1 MQTRAIKACFKIA
14 ECSLSYVIFN
24 RHLQPT
30 IPRLQ
35 VSQNIKRMKTIIAE
49 KPSVAKEIAHIVGA
63 TKREEGYMHGNGYYV
78 TWAFGH
84 LVQPAMPETYG
95 MKGFHAEN
103 LPVIPNPFILVPRQV
118 KSENG
123 YKPDAGVLAQIKII
137 GKLFD
142 SSDRIIVAT
151 DAGREGELIFRY
163 LYEYLGCK
171 KPFDRLWISSL
182 TDAAIREGLGNLKD
196 GKEYDTLYHAAKAR
210 SEADWLV
217 GINGTQALT
226 IAAGRGTYSVGR
238 VQTPTLG
245 MVCERYWENKRFE
258 SKPFWQVHFGVVDAD
273 NGNILKFTS
282 ANRWTDK
289 ATATDIYNKV
299 KDAGSALITKVST
312 KRKVEKAPLLY
323 NLTTLQKDANSQH
336 GFTAEHTLSI
346 AQKLYEAKFITYPR
360 TSSRY
365 ISDDVFATVP
375 NLFKNLE
382 NHSEYGEIVG
392 LLPNS
397 ENYSK
402 NSVNADKVTD
412 HHALLITDTPAI
424 GLYKDEKIVYD
435 MVLRR
440 MVEAF
445 SADCIKDISSV
456 TAKVENDVEFCI
468 SGSIIRQVGWRE
480 SSLKERNSKQV
491 RDADTADN
499 EVKEQVIP
507 NWQEE
512 QRINVTGCNITEGKT
527 KPKPLHTES
536 TLLAAMETAGKDI
549 EDETMRQA
557 MKDCGIGTPATRA
570 AIIETLL
577 RREYM
582 VRQQKKLVPTEKGL
596 ALHSVVKNMAIANV
610 EMTGRWEAELAKIER
625 GEASAD
631 EFTHGIEAY
640 TREITAELLGCD
652 KLFSHK
658 ESGCL
663 CPKCKQGTMQFFGK
677 VVRCSNKECGMP
689 VFKQVAGKLL
699 SDADI
704 TDLLTKGK
712 TKTLNGFT
720 SKQGKPFSA
729 ALVFDEDFNTK
740 FVFAERKTAEKR
752 GNVKRY
758 KK

>member
-1 MQTRAIKACFKIA
+1 MSQKQQT
-14 ECSLSYVIFN
+14 
-24 RHLQPT
+24 
-30 IPRLQ
+30 
-35 VSQNIKRMKTIIAE
+35 MKTIIAE

-63 TKREEGYMHGNGYYV
+63 DKREEGYMQGNGYYV

-103 LPVIPNPFILVPRQV
+103 LPVIPDPFVLVPRQV
-118 KSENG
+118 KTENG

-142 SSDRIIVAT
+142 SSERIIVAT

-163 LYEYLGCK
+163 LYAYLGCR

-182 TDAAIREGLGNLKD
+182 TDTAIREGLLNLRD
-196 GKEYDTLYHAAKAR
+196 GKEYDNLYHAAKAR

-238 VQTPTLG
+238 VQTPTFG
-245 MVCERYWENKRFE
+245 MVCERYWEHKRFE

-273 NGNILKFTS
+273 SDNILKFTS
-282 ANRWTDK
+282 ANRWTDE

-299 KDAGSALITKVST
+299 KDTGSAIITKVVT

-323 NLTTLQKDANSQH
+323 DLTTLQKEANSQH

-365 ISDDVFATVP
+365 ISDDVFATLP
-375 NLFKNLE
+375 KLFKNLE
-382 NHSEYGEIVG
+382 NHSEYGEKVKF
-392 LLPNS
+392 LPGS
-397 ENYSK
+397 EDYSK
-402 NSVNADKVTD
+402 NSVNAAKVTD
-412 HHALLITDTPAI
+412 HHALLITENAAI
-424 GLYKDEKIVYD
+424 GLFKDEKIVYD
-435 MVLRR
+435 MILCR
-440 MVEAF
+440 MIEAF
-445 SADCIKDISSV
+445 SADCIKDITSV
-456 TAKVENDVEFCI
+456 TAQVDHEVEFGI
-468 SGSIIRQVGWRE
+468 SGSIIRQTGWRAL
-480 SSLKERNSKQV
+480 SLKEKNNRLDK
-491 RDADTADN
+491 DADATDN
-499 EVKEQVIP
+499 EVKDQVIP
-507 NWQEE
+507 NWQEG
-512 QRINVTGCNITEGKT
+512 QHITLSGCTITEGKT

-536 TLLAAMETAGKDI
+536 TLLAAMETAGKEI
-549 EDETMRQA
+549 EDDTMRQA
-557 MKDCGIGTPATRA
+557 MKDSGIGTPATRA

-577 RREYM
+577 KREYM

-610 EMTGRWEAELAKIER
+610 EMTGKWEAELAKIER

-631 EFTHGIEAY
+631 GFTHSIEGY
-640 TREITAELLGCD
+640 TREITAELLGCER
-652 KLFSHK
+652 LFSHK
-658 ESGCL
+658 DSGCQ

-699 SDADI
+699 TDADI

-712 TKTLNGFT
+712 TRTLNGFT
-720 SKQGKPFSA
+720 SKQGKSFSA
-729 ALVFDEDFNTK
+729 AIAFDENFNTK

>member
-1 MQTRAIKACFKIA
+1 
-14 ECSLSYVIFN
+14 
-24 RHLQPT
+24 
-30 IPRLQ
+30 
-35 VSQNIKRMKTIIAE
+35 MKTIIAE

-63 TKREEGYMHGNGYYV
+63 DKREEGYMQGNGYYV

-103 LPVIPNPFILVPRQV
+103 LPVIPDPFVLVPRQV
-118 KSENG
+118 KTENG

-142 SSDRIIVAT
+142 SSERIIVAT

-163 LYEYLGCK
+163 LYVYLGCQ

-182 TDAAIREGLGNLKD
+182 TDTAIREGLLNLRD
-196 GKEYDTLYHAAKAR
+196 GKEYDNLYHAAKAR

-245 MVCERYWENKRFE
+245 MVCERYWEHKRFE
-258 SKPFWQVHFGVVDAD
+258 SKPFWQVHFGVVDTD
-273 NGNILKFTS
+273 SGNILKFTS

-299 KDAGSALITKVST
+299 KDTGSAIITKVVT
-312 KRKVEKAPLLY
+312 KRKIEKAPLLY
-323 NLTTLQKDANSQH
+323 DLTTLQKEANSQH

-365 ISDDVFATVP
+365 ISDDVFATLP
-375 NLFKNLE
+375 KLFKNLE
-382 NHSEYGEIVG
+382 NHSEYGEKVK
-392 LLPNS
+392 LLPGS
-397 ENYSK
+397 EDYSK
-402 NSVNADKVTD
+402 NSVNAAKVTD
-412 HHALLITDTPAI
+412 HHALLITENAAI
-424 GLYKDEKIVYD
+424 GLFKDEKIVYD
-435 MVLRR
+435 MILCR
-440 MVEAF
+440 MIEAF
-445 SADCIKDISSV
+445 SADCIKDITSV
-456 TAKVENDVEFCI
+456 SAQVDHDVEFGI
-468 SGSIIRQVGWRE
+468 SGSIIRQTGWRAL
-480 SSLKERNSKQV
+480 SLKEKNNRQDK
-491 RDADTADN
+491 DADATGN
-499 EVKEQVIP
+499 EVKDQVIP
-507 NWQEE
+507 NWQEG
-512 QRINVTGCNITEGKT
+512 QHITFSGCTITEGKT
-527 KPKPLHTES
+527 NPKPLHTES
-536 TLLAAMETAGKDI
+536 TLLAAMETAGKEI
-549 EDETMRQA
+549 EDDTMRQA
-557 MKDCGIGTPATRA
+557 MKDSGIGTPATRA

-577 RREYM
+577 KREYM

-610 EMTGRWEAELAKIER
+610 EMTGKWEAELAKIER

-631 EFTHGIEAY
+631 GFTHSIEGY

-652 KLFSHK
+652 RLFSHK
-658 ESGCL
+658 DSGCQ
-663 CPKCKQGTMQFFGK
+663 CPKCKQGAMQFFGK

-699 SDADI
+699 TDADI

-712 TKTLNGFT
+712 TRTLNGFT

-729 ALVFDEDFNTK
+729 AIAFDEIFNTK

>member
-1 MQTRAIKACFKIA
+1 MSQKQQT
-14 ECSLSYVIFN
+14 
-24 RHLQPT
+24 
-30 IPRLQ
+30 
-35 VSQNIKRMKTIIAE
+35 MKTIIAE

-63 TKREEGYMHGNGYYV
+63 DKREEGYMQGNGYYV

-103 LPVIPNPFILVPRQV
+103 LPVIPDPFVLVPRQV
-118 KSENG
+118 KTENG

-142 SSDRIIVAT
+142 SSERIIVAT

-163 LYEYLGCK
+163 LYAYLGCQ

-182 TDAAIREGLGNLKD
+182 TDTAIREGLLNLRD
-196 GKEYDTLYHAAKAR
+196 GKEYDNLYHAAKAR

-245 MVCERYWENKRFE
+245 MVCERYWEHKRFE

-273 NGNILKFTS
+273 SGNILKFTS

-299 KDAGSALITKVST
+299 KDTGSAIITKVAT

-323 NLTTLQKDANSQH
+323 DLTTLQKEANSQH

-365 ISDDVFATVP
+365 ISDDVFATLP
-375 NLFKNLE
+375 KLFKNLE
-382 NHSEYGEIVG
+382 NHSEYGEKVK
-392 LLPNS
+392 LLPGS
-397 ENYSK
+397 EDYSK
-402 NSVNADKVTD
+402 NSVNAAKVTD
-412 HHALLITDTPAI
+412 HHALLITENAAI
-424 GLYKDEKIVYD
+424 GLFKDEKIVYD
-435 MVLRR
+435 MILCR
-440 MVEAF
+440 MIEAF
-445 SADCIKDISSV
+445 SADCIKDITSV
-456 TAKVENDVEFCI
+456 SAQVDHEVEFGI
-468 SGSIIRQVGWRE
+468 SGSIIRQTGWRAL
-480 SSLKERNSKQV
+480 SLKEKNKRQDK
-491 RDADTADN
+491 DADATDN
-499 EVKEQVIP
+499 EVKDQVIP
-507 NWQEE
+507 NWQEG
-512 QRINVTGCNITEGKT
+512 QHITLSGCTITEGKT

-536 TLLAAMETAGKDI
+536 TLLAAMETAGKEI
-549 EDETMRQA
+549 EDDTMRQA

-577 RREYM
+577 KREYM

-610 EMTGRWEAELAKIER
+610 EMTGKWEAELAKIER

-631 EFTHGIEAY
+631 GFTHSIEGY
-640 TREITAELLGCD
+640 TRETLRSCW
-652 KLFSHK
+652 
-658 ESGCL
+658 
-663 CPKCKQGTMQFFGK
+663 
-677 VVRCSNKECGMP
+677 
-689 VFKQVAGKLL
+689 VA
-699 SDADI
+699 
-704 TDLLTKGK
+704 TD
-712 TKTLNGFT
+712 
-720 SKQGKPFSA
+720 FSA
-729 ALVFDEDFNTK
+729 TRIPAASVLNASKVPCSSS
-740 FVFAERKTAEKR
+740 ER
-752 GNVKRY
+752 
-758 KK
+758 

>member
-1 MQTRAIKACFKIA
+1 MSQKQQT
-14 ECSLSYVIFN
+14 
-24 RHLQPT
+24 
-30 IPRLQ
+30 
-35 VSQNIKRMKTIIAE
+35 MKTIIAE
-49 KPSVAKEIAHIVGA
+49 KPSVAKEIAHIIGA
-63 TKREEGYMHGNGYYV
+63 DKREEGYMQGNGYYV

-103 LPVIPNPFILVPRQV
+103 LPVIPDPFVLVPRQV
-118 KSENG
+118 KTENG

-142 SSDRIIVAT
+142 SSERIIVAT

-163 LYEYLGCK
+163 LYAYLGCQ

-182 TDAAIREGLGNLKD
+182 TDTAIREGLLNLTD
-196 GKEYDTLYHAAKAR
+196 GKEYDNLYHAAKAR

-245 MVCERYWENKRFE
+245 MVCERYWEHKRFE
-258 SKPFWQVHFGVVDAD
+258 SKPFWQVHFGVVDTD
-273 NGNILKFTS
+273 SGNILKFTS
-282 ANRWTDK
+282 ANRWADK

-299 KDAGSALITKVST
+299 KETGSAIITKVAT
-312 KRKVEKAPLLY
+312 KRKIEKAPLLY
-323 NLTTLQKDANSQH
+323 DLTTLQKEANSQH

-365 ISDDVFATVP
+365 ISDDVFATLP
-375 NLFKNLE
+375 KLFKNLE
-382 NHSEYGEIVG
+382 NHSEYGEKVK
-392 LLPNS
+392 LLPGS
-397 ENYSK
+397 EDYSK
-402 NSVNADKVTD
+402 NSVNAAKVTD
-412 HHALLITDTPAI
+412 HHALLITENAAI
-424 GLYKDEKIVYD
+424 GLFKDEKIVYD
-435 MVLRR
+435 MILCR
-440 MVEAF
+440 MIEAF
-445 SADCIKDISSV
+445 SADCIKDITSV
-456 TAKVENDVEFCI
+456 SAQVDHEVEFGI
-468 SGSIIRQVGWRE
+468 SGSIIRQTGWRAL
-480 SSLKERNSKQV
+480 SLKEKNKRQDK
-491 RDADTADN
+491 DADAIDN
-499 EVKEQVIP
+499 EVKDQVIP
-507 NWQEE
+507 NWQEG
-512 QRINVTGCNITEGKT
+512 QHITLSGCTITEGKT

-536 TLLAAMETAGKDI
+536 TLLAAMETAGKEI
-549 EDETMRQA
+549 EDDTMRQA
-557 MKDCGIGTPATRA
+557 MKDSGIGTPATRA

-577 RREYM
+577 KREYM

-610 EMTGRWEAELAKIER
+610 EMTGKWEAELAKIER

-631 EFTHGIEAY
+631 GFTHSIEGY

-652 KLFSHK
+652 RLFSHK
-658 ESGCL
+658 DSGCQ
-663 CPKCKQGTMQFFGK
+663 CPKCKHGTMQFFGK

-699 SDADI
+699 TDADI

-712 TKTLNGFT
+712 T
-720 SKQGKPFSA
+720 
-729 ALVFDEDFNTK
+729 
-740 FVFAERKTAEKR
+740 
-752 GNVKRY
+752 
-758 KK
+758 

>member
-1 MQTRAIKACFKIA
+1 MSQKQQT
-14 ECSLSYVIFN
+14 
-24 RHLQPT
+24 
-30 IPRLQ
+30 
-35 VSQNIKRMKTIIAE
+35 MKTIIAE

-63 TKREEGYMHGNGYYV
+63 DKREEGYMQGNGYFV

-103 LPVIPNPFILVPRQV
+103 LPVIPDPFVLVPRQV
-118 KSENG
+118 KTENG

-142 SSDRIIVAT
+142 SSERIIVAT

-163 LYEYLGCK
+163 LYAYLGCR

-182 TDAAIREGLGNLKD
+182 TDTAIREGLQNLRD
-196 GKEYDTLYHAAKAR
+196 GKEYDNLYHAAKAR

-245 MVCERYWENKRFE
+245 MVCERYWEHKRFE
-258 SKPFWQVHFGVVDAD
+258 SKPFWQVHFGVVDTD
-273 NGNILKFTS
+273 SGNILKFTS

-299 KDAGSALITKVST
+299 KDAGSAIITKVAT

-323 NLTTLQKDANSQH
+323 DLTTLQKEANSQH

-365 ISDDVFATVP
+365 ISDDVFATLP
-375 NLFKNLE
+375 KLFKNLE
-382 NHSEYGEIVG
+382 NHSEYGEKVK
-392 LLPNS
+392 LLPGS
-397 ENYSK
+397 EDYSK
-402 NSVNADKVTD
+402 NSVNAAKVTD
-412 HHALLITDTPAI
+412 HHALLITENAAI
-424 GLYKDEKIVYD
+424 GLFKDEKIVYD
-435 MVLRR
+435 MILCR
-440 MVEAF
+440 MIEAF
-445 SADCIKDISSV
+445 SADCIKDITSV
-456 TAKVENDVEFCI
+456 SAQVDHEVEFGI
-468 SGSIIRQVGWRE
+468 SGSIIRQTGWRAL
-480 SSLKERNSKQV
+480 SLKEKNNRQDK
-491 RDADTADN
+491 DADATDN

-507 NWQEE
+507 NWQEG
-512 QRINVTGCNITEGKT
+512 QHITLSGCTITEGKT

-536 TLLAAMETAGKDI
+536 TLLAAMETAGKEI
-549 EDETMRQA
+549 EDDTMRQA

-577 RREYM
+577 KREYM

-610 EMTGRWEAELAKIER
+610 EMTGKWEAELAKIER

-631 EFTHGIEAY
+631 GFTHSIEGY

-652 KLFSHK
+652 RLFSHK
-658 ESGCL
+658 DSGCQ
-663 CPKCKQGTMQFFGK
+663 CPKCKHGTMQFFGK

-699 SDADI
+699 TDADI

-712 TKTLNGFT
+712 TRTLNGFT
-720 SKQGKPFSA
+720 SKQGKSFSA
-729 ALVFDEDFNTK
+729 AIAFDENFNTK
-740 FVFAERKTAEKR
+740 FVFAEHKTAEKR

>member
-1 MQTRAIKACFKIA
+1 
-14 ECSLSYVIFN
+14 
-24 RHLQPT
+24 
-30 IPRLQ
+30 
-35 VSQNIKRMKTIIAE
+35 MKTIIAE

-63 TKREEGYMHGNGYYV
+63 DKREEGYMQGNGYFV

-103 LPVIPNPFILVPRQV
+103 LPVIPDPFVLVPRQV
-118 KSENG
+118 KTENG

-142 SSDRIIVAT
+142 SSERIIVAT

-163 LYEYLGCK
+163 LYAYLGCR

-182 TDAAIREGLGNLKD
+182 TDTAIREGLLNLRD
-196 GKEYDTLYHAAKAR
+196 GKEYDNLYHAAKAR

-245 MVCERYWENKRFE
+245 MVCERYWEHKRFE

-273 NGNILKFTS
+273 SGNILKFTS
-282 ANRWTDK
+282 VNRWTDK
-289 ATATDIYNKV
+289 ATATVIYNKV
-299 KDAGSALITKVST
+299 KDTGSAIITKVAT

-323 NLTTLQKDANSQH
+323 DLTTLQKEANSQH

-365 ISDDVFATVP
+365 ISDDVFATLP
-375 NLFKNLE
+375 KLFKNLE
-382 NHSEYGEIVG
+382 NHSEYGEKVK
-392 LLPNS
+392 LLPGS
-397 ENYSK
+397 EDYSK
-402 NSVNADKVTD
+402 NSVNAAKVTD
-412 HHALLITDTPAI
+412 HHALLITENAAI
-424 GLYKDEKIVYD
+424 GLFKDEKIVYD
-435 MVLRR
+435 MILCR
-440 MVEAF
+440 MIEAF
-445 SADCIKDISSV
+445 SADCIKDITSV
-456 TAKVENDVEFCI
+456 TAQVDHEVEFGI
-468 SGSIIRQVGWRE
+468 SGSIIRQTGWRAL
-480 SSLKERNSKQV
+480 SLKEKNNRQDK
-491 RDADTADN
+491 DADATDN

-507 NWQEE
+507 NWQEG
-512 QRINVTGCNITEGKT
+512 QHISFSGSTITEGKT

-536 TLLAAMETAGKDI
+536 TLLAAMETAGKEI
-549 EDETMRQA
+549 EDDTMRQA
-557 MKDCGIGTPATRA
+557 IKDCGIGTPATRA

-577 RREYM
+577 KREYM

-610 EMTGRWEAELAKIER
+610 EMTGKWEAELAKIER

-631 EFTHGIEAY
+631 GFTHSIEGY
-640 TREITAELLGCD
+640 TREIIAELLGCD
-652 KLFSHK
+652 RLFSHK
-658 ESGCL
+658 DSGCQ
-663 CPKCKQGTMQFFGK
+663 CPKCKHGTMQFFGK

-699 SDADI
+699 TDADI

-712 TKTLNGFT
+712 TRTLNGFT
-720 SKQGKPFSA
+720 SKQGKSFSA
-729 ALVFDEDFNTK
+729 AIAFDENFNTK
-740 FVFAERKTAEKR
+740 FVFAEHKTAEKR

>member
-1 MQTRAIKACFKIA
+1 
-14 ECSLSYVIFN
+14 
-24 RHLQPT
+24 
-30 IPRLQ
+30 
-35 VSQNIKRMKTIIAE
+35 MKTIIAE

-63 TKREEGYMHGNGYYV
+63 DKREEGYMQGNGYYV

-103 LPVIPNPFILVPRQV
+103 LPVIPDPFVLVPRQV
-118 KSENG
+118 KTENG

-142 SSDRIIVAT
+142 SSERIIVAT

-163 LYEYLGCK
+163 LYAYLGCRK
-171 KPFDRLWISSL
+171 SFDRLWISSL
-182 TDAAIREGLGNLKD
+182 TDTAIREGLLNLRD
-196 GKEYDTLYHAAKAR
+196 GKEYDNLYHAAKAR

-245 MVCERYWENKRFE
+245 MVCERYWEHKRFE

-273 NGNILKFTS
+273 SDNILKFTS
-282 ANRWTDK
+282 ANRWTDE

-299 KDAGSALITKVST
+299 KDTGSAIITKIAT

-323 NLTTLQKDANSQH
+323 DLTTLQKEANSQH

-365 ISDDVFATVP
+365 ISDDVFATLP
-375 NLFKNLE
+375 KLFKNLE
-382 NHSEYGEIVG
+382 NHSEYGEKVK
-392 LLPNS
+392 LLPGS
-397 ENYSK
+397 EDYSK
-402 NSVNADKVTD
+402 NSVNAAKVTD
-412 HHALLITDTPAI
+412 HHALLITENAAI
-424 GLYKDEKIVYD
+424 GLFKDEKIVYD
-435 MVLRR
+435 MILCR
-440 MVEAF
+440 MIEAF
-445 SADCIKDISSV
+445 SADCIKDITSV
-456 TAKVENDVEFCI
+456 SAQVDHEVEFGI
-468 SGSIIRQVGWRE
+468 SGSIIRQTGWRAL
-480 SSLKERNSKQV
+480 SLKEKNNRQDK
-491 RDADTADN
+491 DADATDN

-507 NWQEE
+507 NWQEG
-512 QRINVTGCNITEGKT
+512 QHVTLSGCTITEGKT

-536 TLLAAMETAGKDI
+536 TLLAAMETAGKEI
-549 EDETMRQA
+549 EDDTMRQA
-557 MKDCGIGTPATRA
+557 MKDSGIGTPATRA

-577 RREYM
+577 KREYM

-610 EMTGRWEAELAKIER
+610 EMTGKWEAELAKIER

-631 EFTHGIEAY
+631 GFTHSIQGY

-652 KLFSHK
+652 RLFSHK
-658 ESGCL
+658 DSGCQ

-699 SDADI
+699 TDADI

-712 TKTLNGFT
+712 TRTLNGFT

-729 ALVFDEDFNTK
+729 AIAFDENFNTK

>member
-1 MQTRAIKACFKIA
+1 
-14 ECSLSYVIFN
+14 
-24 RHLQPT
+24 
-30 IPRLQ
+30 
-35 VSQNIKRMKTIIAE
+35 MKTIIAE

-63 TKREEGYMHGNGYYV
+63 YKREEGYMQGNGYYV

-103 LPVIPNPFILVPRQV
+103 LPVIPDPFVLVPRQV
-118 KSENG
+118 KTENG

-142 SSDRIIVAT
+142 SSERIIVAT

-163 LYEYLGCK
+163 LYAYLGCR

-182 TDAAIREGLGNLKD
+182 TDTAIREGLLNLRD
-196 GKEYDTLYHAAKAR
+196 GKEYDNLYHAAKAR

-273 NGNILKFTS
+273 SGNILKFTS
-282 ANRWTDK
+282 VNRWTDK

-299 KDAGSALITKVST
+299 KDTGSAIITKVAT

-323 NLTTLQKDANSQH
+323 DLTTLQKEANSQH

-365 ISDDVFATVP
+365 ISDDVFATLP
-375 NLFKNLE
+375 KLFKNLE
-382 NHSEYGEIVG
+382 NHSEYGEKVK
-392 LLPNS
+392 LLPGS
-397 ENYSK
+397 EDYCK
-402 NSVNADKVTD
+402 NSVNAAKVTD
-412 HHALLITDTPAI
+412 HHALLITENAAI
-424 GLYKDEKIVYD
+424 GLFKDEKIVYD
-435 MVLRR
+435 MILCR
-440 MVEAF
+440 MIEAF
-445 SADCIKDISSV
+445 SADCIKDITSV
-456 TAKVENDVEFCI
+456 TAQVDHEVEFGI
-468 SGSIIRQVGWRE
+468 SGSIIRQTGWRAL
-480 SSLKERNSKQV
+480 SLKEKNKRQDK
-491 RDADTADN
+491 DADATDN

-507 NWQEE
+507 NWQEG
-512 QRINVTGCNITEGKT
+512 QHITFSGSTITEGKT

-536 TLLAAMETAGKDI
+536 TLLAAMENPCKREQIQTCLDLPSAAGFGGTQTAGKEI
-549 EDETMRQA
+549 EDDTMRQA

-577 RREYM
+577 KREYM

-610 EMTGRWEAELAKIER
+610 EMTGKWEAELAKIER

-631 EFTHGIEAY
+631 GFTHSIEGY

-652 KLFSHK
+652 RLFSHK
-658 ESGCL
+658 DSGCQ
-663 CPKCKQGTMQFFGK
+663 CPKCKHGTMQFFGK

-699 SDADI
+699 TDSDI

-712 TKTLNGFT
+712 TRTLNGFT
-720 SKQGKPFSA
+720 SKQGKSFSA
-729 ALVFDEDFNTK
+729 AIAFDEDFNTK

>member
-1 MQTRAIKACFKIA
+1 
-14 ECSLSYVIFN
+14 
-24 RHLQPT
+24 
-30 IPRLQ
+30 
-35 VSQNIKRMKTIIAE
+35 MKTIIAE

-63 TKREEGYMHGNGYYV
+63 DKREEGYMQGNGYFV

-103 LPVIPNPFILVPRQV
+103 LPVIPDPFVLVPRQV
-118 KSENG
+118 KTENG

-142 SSDRIIVAT
+142 SSERIIVAT

-163 LYEYLGCK
+163 LYAYLGCR

-182 TDAAIREGLGNLKD
+182 TDTAIREGLLNLRD
-196 GKEYDTLYHAAKAR
+196 GKEYDNLYHAAKAR

-245 MVCERYWENKRFE
+245 MVCERYWEHKRFE
-258 SKPFWQVHFGVVDAD
+258 SKPFWQVHFGVVDTD
-273 NGNILKFTS
+273 SGNILKFTS

-289 ATATDIYNKV
+289 VTATDIYNKV
-299 KDAGSALITKVST
+299 KDTGSAIITKVVT

-323 NLTTLQKDANSQH
+323 DLTTLQKEANSQH

-365 ISDDVFATVP
+365 ISDDVFATLP
-375 NLFKNLE
+375 KLFKNLE
-382 NHSEYGEIVG
+382 NHSEYGEKVK
-392 LLPNS
+392 LLPGS
-397 ENYSK
+397 EDYSK
-402 NSVNADKVTD
+402 NSVNAAKVTD
-412 HHALLITDTPAI
+412 HHALLITENAAI
-424 GLYKDEKIVYD
+424 GLFKDEKIVYN
-435 MVLRR
+435 MILCR
-440 MVEAF
+440 MIEAF
-445 SADCIKDISSV
+445 SADCIKDITSV
-456 TAKVENDVEFCI
+456 TAQVDREVEFGI
-468 SGSIIRQVGWRE
+468 SGSIIRQTGWRA
-480 SSLKERNSKQV
+480 LLFKEKNKRQDK
-491 RDADTADN
+491 DADATDN
-499 EVKEQVIP
+499 EVKEQFIP
-507 NWQEE
+507 NWQEG
-512 QRINVTGCNITEGKT
+512 QHITLSGCTITEGKT

-536 TLLAAMETAGKDI
+536 TLLAAMETAGKEI
-549 EDETMRQA
+549 EDDTMRQA
-557 MKDCGIGTPATRA
+557 MKDSGIGTPATRA

-577 RREYM
+577 KREYM

-610 EMTGRWEAELAKIER
+610 EMTGKWEAELAKIER

-631 EFTHGIEAY
+631 GFTHSIEGY

-652 KLFSHK
+652 RLFSHK
-658 ESGCL
+658 DSGCQ
-663 CPKCKQGTMQFFGK
+663 CPKCKHGTMQFFGK

-699 SDADI
+699 TDADI

-712 TKTLNGFT
+712 TRTLNGFI
-720 SKQGKPFSA
+720 SKQGKSFSA
-729 ALVFDEDFNTK
+729 AIAFDEDFNTK
-740 FVFAERKTAEKR
+740 FVFAERKTTEKR

>member
-1 MQTRAIKACFKIA
+1 
-14 ECSLSYVIFN
+14 
-24 RHLQPT
+24 
-30 IPRLQ
+30 
-35 VSQNIKRMKTIIAE
+35 MKTIIAE
-49 KPSVAKEIAHIVGA
+49 KPSVAKEIARIVGA
-63 TKREEGYMHGNGYYV
+63 DKREEGYMQGNGYFV

-103 LPVIPNPFILVPRQV
+103 LPVIPDPFVLVPRQV
-118 KSENG
+118 KTENG

-142 SSDRIIVAT
+142 SSERIIVAT

-163 LYEYLGCK
+163 LYAYLGCQ

-182 TDAAIREGLGNLKD
+182 TDTAIREGLLNLRD
-196 GKEYDTLYHAAKAR
+196 GKEYDNLYHAAKAR

-245 MVCERYWENKRFE
+245 MVCERYWEHKRFE
-258 SKPFWQVHFGVVDAD
+258 SKPFWQVHFGVVDTD
-273 NGNILKFTS
+273 SGNILKFTS
-282 ANRWTDK
+282 VNRWTDK

-299 KDAGSALITKVST
+299 KETGSVIITKVAT

-323 NLTTLQKDANSQH
+323 DLTTLQKEANSQH

-365 ISDDVFATVP
+365 ISDDVFATLP
-375 NLFKNLE
+375 KLFKNLE
-382 NHSEYGEIVG
+382 NHSEYGEKVK
-392 LLPNS
+392 LLPGS
-397 ENYSK
+397 EDYSK
-402 NSVNADKVTD
+402 NSVNAAKVTD
-412 HHALLITDTPAI
+412 HHALLITENPAV
-424 GLYKDEKIVYD
+424 GLFKDEKIVYD
-435 MVLRR
+435 MILCR
-440 MVEAF
+440 MIEAF
-445 SADCIKDISSV
+445 SADCIKDITSV
-456 TAKVENDVEFCI
+456 SAQVDHEIEFGI
-468 SGSIIRQVGWRE
+468 SGSIIRQTGWRAL
-480 SSLKERNSKQV
+480 SLKEKNSKK
-491 RDADTADN
+491 DKNADTTDN

-507 NWQEE
+507 NWQEG
-512 QRINVTGCNITEGKT
+512 QHITFSGCTITEGKT

-536 TLLAAMETAGKDI
+536 TLLAAMETAGKEI
-549 EDETMRQA
+549 EDDTMRQS

-577 RREYM
+577 KREYM

-610 EMTGRWEAELAKIER
+610 EMTGKWEAELAKIER

-631 EFTHGIEAY
+631 GFTHSIEGY

-652 KLFSHK
+652 RLFSHK
-658 ESGCL
+658 DSGCQ
-663 CPKCKQGTMQFFGK
+663 CPKCKHGTMQFFGK

-699 SDADI
+699 TDADI

-712 TKTLNGFT
+712 T
-720 SKQGKPFSA
+720 
-729 ALVFDEDFNTK
+729 
-740 FVFAERKTAEKR
+740 
-752 GNVKRY
+752 
-758 KK
+758 

>member
-1 MQTRAIKACFKIA
+1 
-14 ECSLSYVIFN
+14 
-24 RHLQPT
+24 
-30 IPRLQ
+30 
-35 VSQNIKRMKTIIAE
+35 MKTIIAE

-63 TKREEGYMHGNGYYV
+63 GKREEGYMQGNGYYV

-103 LPVIPNPFILVPRQV
+103 LPVIPDPFVLVPRQV
-118 KSENG
+118 KTENG

-142 SSDRIIVAT
+142 SSERIIVAT

-182 TDAAIREGLGNLKD
+182 TDSAIREGLANLRN
-196 GKEYDTLYHAAKAR
+196 GKEYDNLYHAAKAR

-245 MVCERYWENKRFE
+245 MVCERYWEHKRFE

-273 NGNILKFTS
+273 SGNILKFTS

-299 KDAGSALITKVST
+299 KDTGSAIITKVTT

-323 NLTTLQKDANSQH
+323 DLTTLQKEANSQH

-365 ISDDVFATVP
+365 ISDDVFATLP
-375 NLFKNLE
+375 KLFKNLE
-382 NHSEYGEIVG
+382 NHSEYGEKVK
-392 LLPNS
+392 LLPCS
-397 ENYSK
+397 EDYSK
-402 NSVNADKVTD
+402 NSVNAAKVTD
-412 HHALLITDTPAI
+412 HHALLITENAAI
-424 GLYKDEKIVYD
+424 GLFKDEKIVYD
-435 MVLRR
+435 MILCR
-440 MVEAF
+440 MIEAF
-445 SADCIKDISSV
+445 SADCIKDITSV
-456 TAKVENDVEFCI
+456 SAQVDHEVEFGI
-468 SGSIIRQVGWRE
+468 SGSIIRQTGWRAL
-480 SSLKERNSKQV
+480 SLKEKNNRQDK
-491 RDADTADN
+491 DADATGN
-499 EVKEQVIP
+499 EVKDQVIP
-507 NWQEE
+507 NWQEG
-512 QRINVTGCNITEGKT
+512 QHITFSGCTITEGKT

-536 TLLAAMETAGKDI
+536 TLLAAMETAGKEIVD
-549 EDETMRQA
+549 DTMRQA
-557 MKDCGIGTPATRA
+557 MKDSGIGTPATRA

-577 RREYM
+577 KREYM

-610 EMTGRWEAELAKIER
+610 EMTGKWEAELAKIER

-631 EFTHGIEAY
+631 GFTHSIEGY

-652 KLFSHK
+652 RLFSHK
-658 ESGCL
+658 DSGCQ
-663 CPKCKQGTMQFFGK
+663 CPKCKHGTMQFFGK

-699 SDADI
+699 TDADI

-712 TKTLNGFT
+712 T
-720 SKQGKPFSA
+720 
-729 ALVFDEDFNTK
+729 
-740 FVFAERKTAEKR
+740 
-752 GNVKRY
+752 
-758 KK
+758 

>member
-1 MQTRAIKACFKIA
+1 MSQKQQT
-14 ECSLSYVIFN
+14 
-24 RHLQPT
+24 
-30 IPRLQ
+30 
-35 VSQNIKRMKTIIAE
+35 MKTIIAE
-49 KPSVAKEIAHIVGA
+49 KPSVAKEIARIVGA
-63 TKREEGYMHGNGYYV
+63 DKREEGYMQGNGYFV

-103 LPVIPNPFILVPRQV
+103 LPVIPDPFVLVPRQV
-118 KSENG
+118 KTENG
-123 YKPDAGVLAQIKII
+123 YKPDAGVLAKIKII

-142 SSDRIIVAT
+142 SSERIIVAT

-163 LYEYLGCK
+163 VYAYLGCQ

-182 TDAAIREGLGNLKD
+182 TDTAIREGLQNLRN
-196 GKEYDTLYHAAKAR
+196 GKVYDNLYHAAKAR

-245 MVCERYWENKRFE
+245 MVCERYWEHKRFE
-258 SKPFWQVHFGVVDAD
+258 SKPFWQVHFGVVDTD
-273 NGNILKFTS
+273 SGNILKFTS

-289 ATATDIYNKV
+289 ATASDIYNKV
-299 KDAGSALITKVST
+299 KETGSAIITKVAT

-323 NLTTLQKDANSQH
+323 DLTTLQKEANSQH

-365 ISDDVFATVP
+365 ISDDVFATLP
-375 NLFKNLE
+375 KLFKNLE
-382 NHSEYGEIVG
+382 NHSEYGEKVK
-392 LLPNS
+392 LLPGS
-397 ENYSK
+397 EDYSK
-402 NSVNADKVTD
+402 NSVNAAKVTD
-412 HHALLITDTPAI
+412 HHALLITEYAAI
-424 GLYKDEKIVYD
+424 GLFKDEKIVYD
-435 MVLRR
+435 MILCR
-440 MVEAF
+440 MIEAF
-445 SADCIKDISSV
+445 SADCIKDITSV
-456 TAKVENDVEFCI
+456 SAQVYHEVEFGI
-468 SGSIIRQVGWRE
+468 SGSIIRQTGWRAL
-480 SSLKERNSKQV
+480 SLKEKNKRQDK
-491 RDADTADN
+491 DADATDN

-507 NWQEE
+507 NWQEG
-512 QRINVTGCNITEGKT
+512 QHVTLSGCTITEGKT

-536 TLLAAMETAGKDI
+536 TLLAAMETAGKEI
-549 EDETMRQA
+549 EDDTMRQA

-577 RREYM
+577 KREYM

-610 EMTGRWEAELAKIER
+610 EMTGKWEAELAKIER

-631 EFTHGIEAY
+631 GFTHSIEGY

-652 KLFSHK
+652 RLFSHK
-658 ESGCL
+658 DSGCQ

-699 SDADI
+699 TDSDI

-712 TKTLNGFT
+712 TRTLNGFT
-720 SKQGKPFSA
+720 SKQGKSFSA
-729 ALVFDEDFNTK
+729 AIAFDENFNTK
-740 FVFAERKTAEKR
+740 FVFVERKTAEKR

>member
-1 MQTRAIKACFKIA
+1 
-14 ECSLSYVIFN
+14 
-24 RHLQPT
+24 
-30 IPRLQ
+30 
-35 VSQNIKRMKTIIAE
+35 MKTIIAE

-63 TKREEGYMHGNGYYV
+63 GKREEGYMQGNGYYV

-103 LPVIPNPFILVPRQV
+103 LPVIPDPFVLVPRQV
-118 KSENG
+118 KTENG

-142 SSDRIIVAT
+142 SSERIIVAT

-182 TDAAIREGLGNLKD
+182 TDSAIREGLANLRN
-196 GKEYDTLYHAAKAR
+196 GKEYDNLYHAAKAR

-245 MVCERYWENKRFE
+245 MVCERYWEHKRFE

-273 NGNILKFTS
+273 SGNILKFTS

-299 KDAGSALITKVST
+299 KDTGSAIITKVTT

-323 NLTTLQKDANSQH
+323 DLTTLQKEANSQH

-365 ISDDVFATVP
+365 ISDDVFATLP
-375 NLFKNLE
+375 KLFKNLE
-382 NHSEYGEIVG
+382 NHSEYGEKVK
-392 LLPNS
+392 LLPCS
-397 ENYSK
+397 EDYSK
-402 NSVNADKVTD
+402 NSVNAAKVTD
-412 HHALLITDTPAI
+412 HHALLITENAAI
-424 GLYKDEKIVYD
+424 GLFKDEKIVYD
-435 MVLRR
+435 MILCR
-440 MVEAF
+440 MIEAF
-445 SADCIKDISSV
+445 SADCIKDITSV
-456 TAKVENDVEFCI
+456 SAQVDHEVEFGI
-468 SGSIIRQVGWRE
+468 SGSIIRQTGWRAL
-480 SSLKERNSKQV
+480 SLKEKNSKK
-491 RDADTADN
+491 DKNADTTDN

-507 NWQEE
+507 NWQEG
-512 QRINVTGCNITEGKT
+512 QHITFSGCTITEGKT

-536 TLLAAMETAGKDI
+536 TLLAAMETAGKEIVD
-549 EDETMRQA
+549 DTMRQA
-557 MKDCGIGTPATRA
+557 MKDSGIGTPATRA

-577 RREYM
+577 KREYM

-610 EMTGRWEAELAKIER
+610 EMTGKWEAELAKIER

-631 EFTHGIEAY
+631 GFTHSIEGY

-652 KLFSHK
+652 RLFSHK
-658 ESGCL
+658 DSGCQ
-663 CPKCKQGTMQFFGK
+663 CPKCKHGTMQFFGK

-699 SDADI
+699 TDADI

-712 TKTLNGFT
+712 T
-720 SKQGKPFSA
+720 
-729 ALVFDEDFNTK
+729 
-740 FVFAERKTAEKR
+740 
-752 GNVKRY
+752 
-758 KK
+758 

>member
-1 MQTRAIKACFKIA
+1 M
-14 ECSLSYVIFN
+14 
-24 RHLQPT
+24 
-30 IPRLQ
+30 
-35 VSQNIKRMKTIIAE
+35 SQKQQKMKTIIAE

-63 TKREEGYMHGNGYYV
+63 DKREEGYMQGNGYYV

-103 LPVIPNPFILVPRQV
+103 LPVIPDPFVLVPRQV
-118 KSENG
+118 KTENG

-142 SSDRIIVAT
+142 SSERIIVAT

-163 LYEYLGCK
+163 LYTYLGCR

-182 TDAAIREGLGNLKD
+182 TDTAIREGLQNLRD
-196 GKEYDTLYHAAKAR
+196 GKEYDNLYHAAKAR

-245 MVCERYWENKRFE
+245 MVCERYWEHKRFE
-258 SKPFWQVHFGVVDAD
+258 SKPFWQVHFGVVDTD
-273 NGNILKFTS
+273 SGNILKFTS

-299 KDAGSALITKVST
+299 KDTGSAIITKVAT

-323 NLTTLQKDANSQH
+323 DLTTLQKEANSQH

-346 AQKLYEAKFITYPR
+346 AQKLYETKFITYPR

-365 ISDDVFATVP
+365 ISDDVFATLP
-375 NLFKNLE
+375 KLFKNLE
-382 NHSEYGEIVG
+382 NHSEYGEKVK
-392 LLPNS
+392 LLPGS
-397 ENYSK
+397 EDYSK
-402 NSVNADKVTD
+402 NCVNAAKVTD
-412 HHALLITDTPAI
+412 HHALLITENAAI
-424 GLYKDEKIVYD
+424 GLFKDEKIVYD
-435 MVLRR
+435 MILCR
-440 MVEAF
+440 MIEAF
-445 SADCIKDISSV
+445 SADCIKDITSV
-456 TAKVENDVEFCI
+456 SAQVDHEVEFGI
-468 SGSIIRQVGWRE
+468 SGSIIRQTGWRAL
-480 SSLKERNSKQV
+480 SLKEKNNRQDK
-491 RDADTADN
+491 DADATDN

-507 NWQEE
+507 NWQEG
-512 QRINVTGCNITEGKT
+512 QHVTLSGCTITEGKT

-536 TLLAAMETAGKDI
+536 TLLAAMETAGKEI
-549 EDETMRQA
+549 EDDTMRQA
-557 MKDCGIGTPATRA
+557 MKDSGIGTPATRA

-577 RREYM
+577 KREYM

-610 EMTGRWEAELAKIER
+610 EMTGKWEAELARIER

-631 EFTHGIEAY
+631 GFTHSIEGY

-652 KLFSHK
+652 RLFSHK
-658 ESGCL
+658 DSGCQ
-663 CPKCKQGTMQFFGK
+663 CPKCKQGAMQFFGK

-699 SDADI
+699 TDADI

-712 TKTLNGFT
+712 TRTLNGFT

-729 ALVFDEDFNTK
+729 AIAFDENFNTK

>member
-1 MQTRAIKACFKIA
+1 
-14 ECSLSYVIFN
+14 
-24 RHLQPT
+24 
-30 IPRLQ
+30 
-35 VSQNIKRMKTIIAE
+35 MKTIIAE

-63 TKREEGYMHGNGYYV
+63 GKREEGYMQGNGYYV

-103 LPVIPNPFILVPRQV
+103 LPVIPDPFVLVPRQV
-118 KSENG
+118 KTENG

-142 SSDRIIVAT
+142 SSERIIVAT

-182 TDAAIREGLGNLKD
+182 TDSAIREGLANLRN
-196 GKEYDTLYHAAKAR
+196 GKEYDNLYHAAKAR

-245 MVCERYWENKRFE
+245 MVCERYWEHKRFE

-273 NGNILKFTS
+273 SGNILKFTS

-299 KDAGSALITKVST
+299 KDTGSAIITKVTT

-323 NLTTLQKDANSQH
+323 DLTTLQKEANSQH

-365 ISDDVFATVP
+365 ISDDVFATLP
-375 NLFKNLE
+375 KLFKNLE
-382 NHSEYGEIVG
+382 NHSEFGEKVK
-392 LLPNS
+392 LLPGS
-397 ENYSK
+397 EDYSK
-402 NSVNADKVTD
+402 NSVNAAKVTD
-412 HHALLITDTPAI
+412 HHALLITENAVI
-424 GLYKDEKIVYD
+424 GLFKDEKIVYD
-435 MVLRR
+435 MILCR
-440 MVEAF
+440 MIEAF
-445 SADCIKDISSV
+445 SADCIKDITSV
-456 TAKVENDVEFCI
+456 SAQVDHEIEFGI
-468 SGSIIRQVGWRE
+468 SGSIIRQTGWRAL
-480 SSLKERNSKQV
+480 SLKEKNSKK
-491 RDADTADN
+491 DKNADTTDN

-507 NWQEE
+507 NWQEG
-512 QRINVTGCNITEGKT
+512 QHITFSGCTITEGKT

-536 TLLAAMETAGKDI
+536 TLLAAMETAGKEIVD
-549 EDETMRQA
+549 DTMRQA
-557 MKDCGIGTPATRA
+557 MKDSGIGTPATRA

-577 RREYM
+577 KREYM

-610 EMTGRWEAELAKIER
+610 EMTGKWEAELAKIER

-631 EFTHGIEAY
+631 GFTHSIEGY

-652 KLFSHK
+652 RLFSHK
-658 ESGCL
+658 DSGCQ
-663 CPKCKQGTMQFFGK
+663 CPKCKHGTMQFFGK

-699 SDADI
+699 TDADI

-712 TKTLNGFT
+712 T
-720 SKQGKPFSA
+720 
-729 ALVFDEDFNTK
+729 
-740 FVFAERKTAEKR
+740 
-752 GNVKRY
+752 
-758 KK
+758 

>member
-1 MQTRAIKACFKIA
+1 
-14 ECSLSYVIFN
+14 
-24 RHLQPT
+24 
-30 IPRLQ
+30 
-35 VSQNIKRMKTIIAE
+35 MKTIIAE

-84 LVQPAMPETYG
+84 LVQPAMPDAYG

-103 LPVIPNPFILVPRQV
+103 IPVIPRPFILVPRQV
-118 KSENG
+118 KTENG
-123 YKPDAGVLAQIKII
+123 YKPDAGVVAQIKVV

-142 SSDRIIVAT
+142 SSERIIVAT

-182 TDAAIREGLGNLKD
+182 TDSAIREGLANLRD
-196 GKEYDTLYHAAKAR
+196 GKEYDNLYHAAKAR

-245 MVCERYWENKRFE
+245 MVCERYWEHKRFE
-258 SKPFWQVHFGVVDAD
+258 SKPFWQVHFGVVDTD
-273 NGNILKFTS
+273 SGNILKFTS

-299 KDAGSALITKVST
+299 KDTGSAIITKIAT

-323 NLTTLQKDANSQH
+323 DLTTLQKEANSQH

-365 ISDDVFATVP
+365 ISDDVFATLP
-375 NLFKNLE
+375 KLFKNLE
-382 NHSEYGEIVG
+382 NHSEYGEKVK
-392 LLPNS
+392 LLPGS
-397 ENYSK
+397 EDYSK
-402 NSVNADKVTD
+402 NSVNAAKVTD
-412 HHALLITDTPAI
+412 HHALLITENAAI
-424 GLYKDEKIVYD
+424 GLFKDEKIVYD
-435 MVLRR
+435 MILCR
-440 MVEAF
+440 MIEAF
-445 SADCIKDISSV
+445 SADCIKDITSV
-456 TAKVENDVEFCI
+456 SAQVDHEVEFGI
-468 SGSIIRQVGWRE
+468 SGSIIRQTGWLAL
-480 SSLKERNSKQV
+480 SLKEKNKRQDK
-491 RDADTADN
+491 DADATDN
-499 EVKEQVIP
+499 EVKDQVIP
-507 NWQEE
+507 NWQEG
-512 QRINVTGCNITEGKT
+512 QHITLSGCTITEGKT

-536 TLLAAMETAGKDI
+536 TLLAAMETAGKEI
-549 EDETMRQA
+549 EDDTMRQA
-557 MKDCGIGTPATRA
+557 MKDSGIGTPATRA

-577 RREYM
+577 KREYM

-610 EMTGRWEAELAKIER
+610 EMTGKWEAELAKIER

-631 EFTHGIEAY
+631 GFTHSIQGY

-652 KLFSHK
+652 RLFSHK
-658 ESGCL
+658 DSGCQ

-677 VVRCSNKECGMP
+677 VVRCNNKECGMP

-699 SDADI
+699 TDADI

-712 TKTLNGFT
+712 TRTLNGFT
-720 SKQGKPFSA
+720 SRQGKSFSA
-729 ALVFDEDFNTK
+729 AIAFDENFNTK

>member
-1 MQTRAIKACFKIA
+1 
-14 ECSLSYVIFN
+14 
-24 RHLQPT
+24 
-30 IPRLQ
+30 
-35 VSQNIKRMKTIIAE
+35 MKTIIAE

-63 TKREEGYMHGNGYYV
+63 DKREEGYMQGNGYYV

-95 MKGFHAEN
+95 MKGFLAEN
-103 LPVIPNPFILVPRQV
+103 LPVIPDPFVLVPRQV
-118 KSENG
+118 KTENG

-142 SSDRIIVAT
+142 SSERIIVAT

-163 LYEYLGCK
+163 LYAYLGCR

-182 TDAAIREGLGNLKD
+182 TDTAIREGLLNLKD
-196 GKEYDTLYHAAKAR
+196 GKEYDNLYHAAKAR

-245 MVCERYWENKRFE
+245 MVCERYWEHKRFE

-273 NGNILKFTS
+273 SGNILKFTS

-299 KDAGSALITKVST
+299 KDSGSAIITKVVT

-323 NLTTLQKDANSQH
+323 DLTTLQKEANSQH

-365 ISDDVFATVP
+365 ISDDVFATLP
-375 NLFKNLE
+375 KLFKNLE
-382 NHSEYGEIVG
+382 NHSEYGEKVK
-392 LLPNS
+392 LLPGS
-397 ENYSK
+397 EDYSK
-402 NSVNADKVTD
+402 NSVNAAKVTD
-412 HHALLITDTPAI
+412 HHALLITENAAI
-424 GLYKDEKIVYD
+424 GLFKDEKIVYD
-435 MVLRR
+435 MILCR
-440 MVEAF
+440 MIEAC
-445 SADCIKDISSV
+445 SADCIKDITSV
-456 TAKVENDVEFCI
+456 SAQVDHEVEFGI
-468 SGSIIRQVGWRE
+468 SGSIIRQTGWRAL
-480 SSLKERNSKQV
+480 SLKEKNNRQDK
-491 RDADTADN
+491 DADATDN
-499 EVKEQVIP
+499 EVKDQVIP
-507 NWQEE
+507 NWQEG
-512 QRINVTGCNITEGKT
+512 QHITLSGCTITEGKT

-536 TLLAAMETAGKDI
+536 TLLAAMETAGKEI
-549 EDETMRQA
+549 EDDTMRQA
-557 MKDCGIGTPATRA
+557 MKDSGIGTPATRA

-577 RREYM
+577 KREYM

-610 EMTGRWEAELAKIER
+610 EMTGKWEAELAKIER

-631 EFTHGIEAY
+631 GFTHSIEGY

-652 KLFSHK
+652 RLFSHK
-658 ESGCL
+658 DSGCQ
-663 CPKCKQGTMQFFGK
+663 CPKCKQGTMLFFGK

-699 SDADI
+699 TDADI

-712 TKTLNGFT
+712 TRMLNGFT

-729 ALVFDEDFNTK
+729 AIAFDEDFNTK

>member
-1 MQTRAIKACFKIA
+1 MSQKQQT
-14 ECSLSYVIFN
+14 
-24 RHLQPT
+24 
-30 IPRLQ
+30 
-35 VSQNIKRMKTIIAE
+35 MKTIIAE

-63 TKREEGYMHGNGYYV
+63 DKREEGYMQGNGYYV

-103 LPVIPNPFILVPRQV
+103 LPVIPDPFVLVPRQV
-118 KSENG
+118 KTENG
-123 YKPDAGVLAQIKII
+123 YKADAGVLAQIKII

-142 SSDRIIVAT
+142 SSERIIVAT

-163 LYEYLGCK
+163 LYAYLSCR

-182 TDAAIREGLGNLKD
+182 TDTAIREGLQNLRD
-196 GKEYDTLYHAAKAR
+196 GKEYDNLYHAAKAR
-210 SEADWLV
+210 SVADWLV

-245 MVCERYWENKRFE
+245 MVCERYWEHKRFE

-273 NGNILKFTS
+273 SGNILKFTS
-282 ANRWTDK
+282 VNRWTDK

-299 KDAGSALITKVST
+299 KETGSVIITKVAT

-323 NLTTLQKDANSQH
+323 DLTTLQKEANSQH

-365 ISDDVFATVP
+365 ISDDVFATLP
-375 NLFKNLE
+375 KLFKNLE
-382 NHSEYGEIVG
+382 NHSEYGEKVK
-392 LLPNS
+392 LLPGS
-397 ENYSK
+397 EDYSK
-402 NSVNADKVTD
+402 NSVNAAKVTD
-412 HHALLITDTPAI
+412 HHALLITENAAI
-424 GLYKDEKIVYD
+424 GLFKDEKIVYD
-435 MVLRR
+435 MILCR
-440 MVEAF
+440 MIEAF
-445 SADCIKDISSV
+445 SADCIKDITSV
-456 TAKVENDVEFCI
+456 TAQVDHEVEFGI
-468 SGSIIRQVGWRE
+468 SGSIIRQTGWRAL
-480 SSLKERNSKQV
+480 SLKEKNKRQDK
-491 RDADTADN
+491 DADATDN
-499 EVKEQVIP
+499 EVKDQVIP
-507 NWQEE
+507 NWQEG
-512 QRINVTGCNITEGKT
+512 QHITFSGCTITEGKT

-536 TLLAAMETAGKDI
+536 TLLAAMENPCKREQIQTCLDLPSAAGFGGTQTAGKEI
-549 EDETMRQA
+549 EDDTMRQA

-570 AIIETLL
+570 TIIETLL
-577 RREYM
+577 KREYM

-610 EMTGRWEAELAKIER
+610 EMTGKWEAELAKIER

-631 EFTHGIEAY
+631 GFTHSIEGY

-652 KLFSHK
+652 RLFSHK
-658 ESGCL
+658 DSGCQ

-677 VVRCSNKECGMP
+677 VVRCNNKECGMP

-699 SDADI
+699 TDADI

-712 TKTLNGFT
+712 TRTLNGFT
-720 SKQGKPFSA
+720 SKQGKSFSA
-729 ALVFDEDFNTK
+729 AIAFDENFNTK

>member
-1 MQTRAIKACFKIA
+1 
-14 ECSLSYVIFN
+14 
-24 RHLQPT
+24 
-30 IPRLQ
+30 
-35 VSQNIKRMKTIIAE
+35 MKTIIAE

-84 LVQPAMPETYG
+84 LVQPAMPDAYG

-103 LPVIPNPFILVPRQV
+103 LPVIPRPFILVPRQV
-118 KSENG
+118 KTENG
-123 YKPDAGVLAQIKII
+123 YKPDVGVVAQIKVI

-142 SSDRIIVAT
+142 SSERIIVAT

-182 TDAAIREGLGNLKD
+182 TDSAIREGLANLRNGKD
-196 GKEYDTLYHAAKAR
+196 YDSLYHAAKAR

-258 SKPFWQVHFGVVDAD
+258 SKPFWQVHFGVVDAES
-273 NGNILKFTS
+273 GNILKFTS

-289 ATATDIYNKV
+289 AMATDIYNKV
-299 KDAGSALITKVST
+299 KETCTAVITQVAT

-323 NLTTLQKDANSQH
+323 DLTTLQKDANTQH
-336 GFTAEHTLSI
+336 GFTAEHTLAI
-346 AQKLYEAKFITYPR
+346 AQKLYEAKLITYPR

-382 NHSEYGEIVG
+382 NHSEYGEMVA
-392 LLPNS
+392 LLPDS
-397 ENYSK
+397 EEYSK
-402 NSVNADKVTD
+402 NSVDGGKVTD
-412 HHALLITDTPAI
+412 HHALLITEHPAI
-424 GLYKDEKIVYD
+424 GLYKDEKTVYD
-435 MVLRR
+435 MVLSR
-440 MVEAF
+440 MIETF
-445 SADCIKDISSV
+445 SADCIKDITAV
-456 TAKVENDVEFCI
+456 TAQTEDNTEFGI
-468 SGSIIRQVGWRE
+468 SGSIIRQPGWRAL
-480 SSLKERNSKQV
+480 SLKKKVPKHDHDSDQ
-491 RDADTADN
+491 ADM
-499 EVKEQVIP
+499 EVKEQTIP
-507 NWQEE
+507 NWQEG
-512 QRINVTGCNITEGKT
+512 QRIKVTGCTITEGKT

-536 TLLAAMETAGKDI
+536 TLLAAMEVAGKDMK
-549 EDETMRQA
+549 DDAMRQA
-557 MKDCGIGTPATRA
+557 MKDNGIGTPATRA

-596 ALHSVVKNMAIANV
+596 ALHSVVKNMAVANV

-625 GEASAD
+625 GEANAD
-631 EFTHGIEAY
+631 DFTNEIESY

-658 ESGCL
+658 ESGCQ
-663 CPKCKQGTMQFFGK
+663 CPKCKKGTMQFFGK

-712 TKTLNGFT
+712 TRTLNGFT
-720 SKQGKPFSA
+720 SKQGKTFSA
-729 ALVFDEDFNTK
+729 AIVFDENFSTK
-740 FVFAERKTAEKR
+740 FFFAEKKNAEKR
-752 GNVKRY
+752 GNMKRY

>member
-1 MQTRAIKACFKIA
+1 MSQKQQT
-14 ECSLSYVIFN
+14 
-24 RHLQPT
+24 
-30 IPRLQ
+30 
-35 VSQNIKRMKTIIAE
+35 MKTIIAE

-63 TKREEGYMHGNGYYV
+63 DKREEGYMQGNGYYV

-103 LPVIPNPFILVPRQV
+103 LPVIPDPFVLVPRQV
-118 KSENG
+118 KTENG

-142 SSDRIIVAT
+142 SSERIIVAT
-151 DAGREGELIFRY
+151 DVGREGELIFRY
-163 LYEYLGCK
+163 LYAYLGCR

-182 TDAAIREGLGNLKD
+182 TDTAIREGLLNLRD
-196 GKEYDTLYHAAKAR
+196 GKEYDNLYHAAKAR

-245 MVCERYWENKRFE
+245 MVCERYWEHKRFE

-273 NGNILKFTS
+273 SGNILKFTS

-299 KDAGSALITKVST
+299 KDTGSAIITKVAT

-323 NLTTLQKDANSQH
+323 DLTTLQKEANTQH

-365 ISDDVFATVP
+365 ISDDVFATLP
-375 NLFKNLE
+375 KLFKNLE
-382 NHSEYGEIVG
+382 NHSEYGEKVK
-392 LLPNS
+392 LLPGS
-397 ENYSK
+397 EDYSK
-402 NSVNADKVTD
+402 NSVNAAKVTD
-412 HHALLITDTPAI
+412 HHALLITENAAI
-424 GLYKDEKIVYD
+424 GLFKDEKIVYD
-435 MVLRR
+435 MILCR
-440 MVEAF
+440 MIEAF
-445 SADCIKDISSV
+445 SADCIKDITSV
-456 TAKVENDVEFCI
+456 SAQVDHEVEFGI
-468 SGSIIRQVGWRE
+468 SGSIIRQTGWRAL
-480 SSLKERNSKQV
+480 SLKEKNNRQDK
-491 RDADTADN
+491 DADATDN

-507 NWQEE
+507 NWQEG
-512 QRINVTGCNITEGKT
+512 QHISFSGSTITEGKT

-536 TLLAAMETAGKDI
+536 TLLAAMETAGKEI
-549 EDETMRQA
+549 EDDTMRQA
-557 MKDCGIGTPATRA
+557 IKDCGIGTPATRA

-577 RREYM
+577 KREYM

-610 EMTGRWEAELAKIER
+610 EMTGKWEAELAKIER

-631 EFTHGIEAY
+631 GFTHSIEGY

-652 KLFSHK
+652 RLFSHK
-658 ESGCL
+658 DSGCQ
-663 CPKCKQGTMQFFGK
+663 CPKCKQGIMQFFGK

-699 SDADI
+699 TDADI

-712 TKTLNGFT
+712 TRTLNGFT
-720 SKQGKPFSA
+720 SRQGKSFSA
-729 ALVFDEDFNTK
+729 TIAFDENFNTK
-740 FVFAERKTAEKR
+740 FVFAEHKAAEKR

>member
-1 MQTRAIKACFKIA
+1 
-14 ECSLSYVIFN
+14 
-24 RHLQPT
+24 
-30 IPRLQ
+30 
-35 VSQNIKRMKTIIAE
+35 MKTIIAE

-63 TKREEGYMHGNGYYV
+63 DKREESYMQGNGYYV

-103 LPVIPNPFILVPRQV
+103 LPVIPDPFVLVPRQV
-118 KSENG
+118 KTENG

-142 SSDRIIVAT
+142 SSERIIVAT

-163 LYEYLGCK
+163 LYAYLGCR

-182 TDAAIREGLGNLKD
+182 TDTAIREGLQNLKD
-196 GKEYDTLYHAAKAR
+196 GKEYDNLYHAAKAR

-245 MVCERYWENKRFE
+245 MVCERYWEHKRFE

-273 NGNILKFTS
+273 SGNILKFTS
-282 ANRWTDK
+282 VNRWTDK
-289 ATATDIYNKV
+289 ATASDIYNKV
-299 KDAGSALITKVST
+299 KDTGSAIITKVAT
-312 KRKVEKAPLLY
+312 KRKVEKAPFLY
-323 NLTTLQKDANSQH
+323 DLTTLQKEANSQH

-365 ISDDVFATVP
+365 ISDDVFATLP
-375 NLFKNLE
+375 KLFKNLE
-382 NHSEYGEIVG
+382 NHSEYGEKVK
-392 LLPNS
+392 LLPGS
-397 ENYSK
+397 EDYSK
-402 NSVNADKVTD
+402 NSVNAAKVTD
-412 HHALLITDTPAI
+412 HHALLITENAAI
-424 GLYKDEKIVYD
+424 GLFKDEKIVYD
-435 MVLRR
+435 MILCR
-440 MVEAF
+440 MIEAF
-445 SADCIKDISSV
+445 SADCIKDITSV
-456 TAKVENDVEFCI
+456 TAQVDHEVEFGI
-468 SGSIIRQVGWRE
+468 SGSIIRQTGWRAL
-480 SSLKERNSKQV
+480 SLKEKNNRQDK
-491 RDADTADN
+491 DADATDN
-499 EVKEQVIP
+499 EVKNQVIP
-507 NWQEE
+507 NWQEG
-512 QRINVTGCNITEGKT
+512 QHITLSGCTITEGKT

-536 TLLAAMETAGKDI
+536 TLLAAMETAGKEI
-549 EDETMRQA
+549 EDDTMRQA
-557 MKDCGIGTPATRA
+557 MKDSGIGTPATRA

-577 RREYM
+577 KREYM

-610 EMTGRWEAELAKIER
+610 EMTGKWEAELAKIER

-631 EFTHGIEAY
+631 GFTHSIEGY

-652 KLFSHK
+652 RLFSHK
-658 ESGCL
+658 DSGCQ
-663 CPKCKQGTMQFFGK
+663 CPKCKHGTMQFFGK

-699 SDADI
+699 TDSDI

-712 TKTLNGFT
+712 TRTLNGFT

-729 ALVFDEDFNTK
+729 AIAFDENFNTK

>member
-1 MQTRAIKACFKIA
+1 
-14 ECSLSYVIFN
+14 
-24 RHLQPT
+24 
-30 IPRLQ
+30 
-35 VSQNIKRMKTIIAE
+35 MKTIIAE

-63 TKREEGYMHGNGYYV
+63 DKREEGYMQGNGYYV

-103 LPVIPNPFILVPRQV
+103 IPVIPRPFILVPRQV
-118 KSENG
+118 KTENG
-123 YKPDAGVLAQIKII
+123 YKPDAGVVAQIKVV

-142 SSDRIIVAT
+142 SSERIIVAT

-182 TDAAIREGLGNLKD
+182 TDTAIREGLQNLRD
-196 GKEYDTLYHAAKAR
+196 GKEYDNLYHAAKAR

-245 MVCERYWENKRFE
+245 MVCERYWEHKRFE

-273 NGNILKFTS
+273 SGNILKFTS

-299 KDAGSALITKVST
+299 KDTGSAIITKVAT

-323 NLTTLQKDANSQH
+323 DLTTLQKEANSQH

-365 ISDDVFATVP
+365 ISDDVFATLP
-375 NLFKNLE
+375 KLFKNLE
-382 NHSEYGEIVG
+382 NHSEYGEKVKF
-392 LLPNS
+392 LPGS
-397 ENYSK
+397 EDYSK
-402 NSVNADKVTD
+402 NSVNAAKVTD
-412 HHALLITDTPAI
+412 HHALLITENAAI
-424 GLYKDEKIVYD
+424 GLFKDEKIVYD
-435 MVLRR
+435 MILCR
-440 MVEAF
+440 MIEAF
-445 SADCIKDISSV
+445 SADCIKDITSV
-456 TAKVENDVEFCI
+456 TAQVDHEVEFGI
-468 SGSIIRQVGWRE
+468 SGSIIRQTGWRAL
-480 SSLKERNSKQV
+480 SLKEKNKRQDK
-491 RDADTADN
+491 DADATDN

-507 NWQEE
+507 NWQEG
-512 QRINVTGCNITEGKT
+512 QHVTLSGCTITEGKT

-536 TLLAAMETAGKDI
+536 TLLAAMETAGKEI
-549 EDETMRQA
+549 EDDTMRQA
-557 MKDCGIGTPATRA
+557 MKDSGIGTPATRA

-577 RREYM
+577 KREYM

-610 EMTGRWEAELAKIER
+610 EMTGKWEAELAKIER

-631 EFTHGIEAY
+631 GFTHSIEGY

-652 KLFSHK
+652 RLFSHK
-658 ESGCL
+658 DSGYQ
-663 CPKCKQGTMQFFGK
+663 CPKCKQGAMQFFGK

-699 SDADI
+699 TDADI

-712 TKTLNGFT
+712 TRTLNGFT
-720 SKQGKPFSA
+720 SKQGKSFSA
-729 ALVFDEDFNTK
+729 AIAFDENFNTK

>member
-1 MQTRAIKACFKIA
+1 
-14 ECSLSYVIFN
+14 
-24 RHLQPT
+24 
-30 IPRLQ
+30 
-35 VSQNIKRMKTIIAE
+35 MKTIIAE

-63 TKREEGYMHGNGYYV
+63 TKREEGYLQGNGYYV

-84 LVQPAMPETYG
+84 LVQPAMPEAYG

-103 LPVIPNPFILVPRQV
+103 LPVIPNPFILVPRQI
-118 KSENG
+118 KAENG
-123 YKPDAGVLAQIKII
+123 YKSDAGVLAQIKII
-137 GKLFD
+137 CKLFD

-182 TDAAIREGLGNLKD
+182 TDAAIREGLDNLKD
-196 GKEYDTLYHAAKAR
+196 GKEYDNLYHAAKAR

-299 KDAGSALITKVST
+299 KDAGSATITKVAT

-323 NLTTLQKDANSQH
+323 DLTTLQKDANTQH

-365 ISDDVFATVP
+365 ISDDVFATIP

-382 NHSEYGEIVG
+382 NHSEYGEFIK
-392 LLPNS
+392 LLPDS
-397 ENYSK
+397 EDYSK
-402 NSVNADKVTD
+402 NSVNASKVTD
-412 HHALLITDTPAI
+412 HHALLITENPAI

-435 MVLRR
+435 MVLCR

-445 SADCIKDISSV
+445 SADCIKDITSV
-456 TAKVENDVEFCI
+456 TAQVENEVEFGI

-480 SSLKERNSKQV
+480 LSLKEKNGKQV
-491 RDADTADN
+491 KDSDTADN
-499 EVKEQVIP
+499 EVKEQAIP
-507 NWQEE
+507 NWQEG
-512 QRINVTGCNITEGKT
+512 QCINVTGCNITEGKT

-549 EDETMRQA
+549 GDETMRQA

-625 GEASAD
+625 GEANAD

-658 ESGCL
+658 ESGCQ

-704 TDLLTKGK
+704 TELLTKGK

-729 ALVFDEDFNTK
+729 AIVFDEDFNTK
-740 FVFAERKTAEKR
+740 FVFPERKTAEKR
-752 GNVKRY
+752 GNMKKY

>member
-1 MQTRAIKACFKIA
+1 MSQKQQT
-14 ECSLSYVIFN
+14 
-24 RHLQPT
+24 
-30 IPRLQ
+30 
-35 VSQNIKRMKTIIAE
+35 MKTIIAE

-63 TKREEGYMHGNGYYV
+63 DKREEGYMQGNGYYV

-103 LPVIPNPFILVPRQV
+103 LPVIPDPFVLVPRQV
-118 KSENG
+118 KTENG

-142 SSDRIIVAT
+142 SSERIIVAT

-163 LYEYLGCK
+163 LYAYLGCR

-182 TDAAIREGLGNLKD
+182 TDTAIREGLLNLRD
-196 GKEYDTLYHAAKAR
+196 GKEYDNLYHAAKAR
-210 SEADWLV
+210 SETDWLV

-245 MVCERYWENKRFE
+245 MVCERYWEHKRFE

-273 NGNILKFTS
+273 SGNILKFTS
-282 ANRWTDK
+282 VNRWTDK

-299 KDAGSALITKVST
+299 KDTGSAIITKVVT

-323 NLTTLQKDANSQH
+323 DLTTLQKEVNSQH

-365 ISDDVFATVP
+365 ISDDVFATLP
-375 NLFKNLE
+375 KLFKNLE
-382 NHSEYGEIVG
+382 NHSEYGEKVK
-392 LLPNS
+392 LLPGS
-397 ENYSK
+397 EDYSK
-402 NSVNADKVTD
+402 NSVNAAKVTD
-412 HHALLITDTPAI
+412 HHALLITENAAI
-424 GLYKDEKIVYD
+424 GLFKDEKIIYD
-435 MVLRR
+435 MILCR
-440 MVEAF
+440 MIEAF
-445 SADCIKDISSV
+445 SADCIKDITSV
-456 TAKVENDVEFCI
+456 SAQVDHEVEFGI
-468 SGSIIRQVGWRE
+468 SGSIIRQTGWRALL
-480 SSLKERNSKQV
+480 LKEKNNRLDK
-491 RDADTADN
+491 DADATDN

-507 NWQEE
+507 NWQEG
-512 QRINVTGCNITEGKT
+512 QHITLSGCTITEGKT

-536 TLLAAMETAGKDI
+536 TLLAAMETAGKEI
-549 EDETMRQA
+549 EDDTMRQA
-557 MKDCGIGTPATRA
+557 MKDSGIGTPATRA

-577 RREYM
+577 KREYM

-610 EMTGRWEAELAKIER
+610 EMTGKWEAELAKIER

-631 EFTHGIEAY
+631 GFTHSIEGY

-652 KLFSHK
+652 RLFSHK
-658 ESGCL
+658 DSGCQ
-663 CPKCKQGTMQFFGK
+663 CPKCKHGTMQFFGK

-699 SDADI
+699 TDSDI

-712 TKTLNGFT
+712 TRTLNGFT
-720 SKQGKPFSA
+720 SKQGKSFSA
-729 ALVFDEDFNTK
+729 AIAFDEDFNTK
-740 FVFAERKTAEKR
+740 FVFAERKTTEKR

>member
-1 MQTRAIKACFKIA
+1 
-14 ECSLSYVIFN
+14 
-24 RHLQPT
+24 
-30 IPRLQ
+30 
-35 VSQNIKRMKTIIAE
+35 MKTIIAE

-63 TKREEGYMHGNGYYV
+63 DKREEGYMQGNGYYV

-103 LPVIPNPFILVPRQV
+103 LPVIPDPFVLVPRQV
-118 KSENG
+118 KTENG

-142 SSDRIIVAT
+142 SSERIIVAT

-163 LYEYLGCK
+163 LYVYLGCQ

-182 TDAAIREGLGNLKD
+182 TDTAIREGLQNLRD
-196 GKEYDTLYHAAKAR
+196 GKEYDNLYHAAKAR

-245 MVCERYWENKRFE
+245 MVCERYWEHKRFE

-273 NGNILKFTS
+273 SGNILKFTS
-282 ANRWTDK
+282 VNRWTDK

-299 KDAGSALITKVST
+299 KETGSVIITKVAT

-323 NLTTLQKDANSQH
+323 DLTTLQKEANSQH

-365 ISDDVFATVP
+365 ISDDVFATLP
-375 NLFKNLE
+375 RLFKNLE
-382 NHSEYGEIVG
+382 NHSEYGEKVK
-392 LLPNS
+392 LLPGS
-397 ENYSK
+397 EDYSK
-402 NSVNADKVTD
+402 NSVNAAKVTD
-412 HHALLITDTPAI
+412 HHALLITENAAI
-424 GLYKDEKIVYD
+424 GLFKDEKIVYD
-435 MVLRR
+435 MILCR
-440 MVEAF
+440 MIEAF
-445 SADCIKDISSV
+445 SADCIKDITSV
-456 TAKVENDVEFCI
+456 SAQVDHEVEFGI
-468 SGSIIRQVGWRE
+468 SGSIIRQTGWRAL
-480 SSLKERNSKQV
+480 SLKEKNNRQDKDT
-491 RDADTADN
+491 DATDN
-499 EVKEQVIP
+499 EVKDQVIP
-507 NWQEE
+507 NWQKG
-512 QRINVTGCNITEGKT
+512 QHITLSGCTITEGKT

-536 TLLAAMETAGKDI
+536 TLLAAMETAGKEI
-549 EDETMRQA
+549 EDDTMRQA
-557 MKDCGIGTPATRA
+557 MKDSGIGTPATRA

-577 RREYM
+577 KREYM

-610 EMTGRWEAELAKIER
+610 EMTGKWEAELAKIER

-631 EFTHGIEAY
+631 GFTHSIEGY

-652 KLFSHK
+652 RLFCHK
-658 ESGCL
+658 DSGCQ
-663 CPKCKQGTMQFFGK
+663 CPKCKQGAMQFFGK

-699 SDADI
+699 TDADI

-712 TKTLNGFT
+712 TRTLNGFT
-720 SKQGKPFSA
+720 SKQGKSFSA
-729 ALVFDEDFNTK
+729 AIAFDENFNTK
-740 FVFAERKTAEKR
+740 FVFAEHKTAEKR

>member
-1 MQTRAIKACFKIA
+1 
-14 ECSLSYVIFN
+14 
-24 RHLQPT
+24 
-30 IPRLQ
+30 
-35 VSQNIKRMKTIIAE
+35 MKTIIAE

-63 TKREEGYMHGNGYYV
+63 DKREEGYMQGNGYYV

-103 LPVIPNPFILVPRQV
+103 LPVIPDPFVLVPRQV
-118 KSENG
+118 KTENG

-142 SSDRIIVAT
+142 SSERIIVAT

-163 LYEYLGCK
+163 LYAYLGCR

-182 TDAAIREGLGNLKD
+182 TDTAIREGLQNLTD
-196 GKEYDTLYHAAKAR
+196 GKEYDNLYHAAKAR

-245 MVCERYWENKRFE
+245 MVCERYWEHKRFE

-273 NGNILKFTS
+273 SGNILKFTS

-289 ATATDIYNKV
+289 GTATDIYNKV
-299 KDAGSALITKVST
+299 KDTGSAIITKVAT

-323 NLTTLQKDANSQH
+323 DLTTLQKEANSQH

-365 ISDDVFATVP
+365 ISDDVFATLP
-375 NLFKNLE
+375 KLFKNLE
-382 NHSEYGEIVG
+382 NHSEYGEKVK
-392 LLPNS
+392 LLPGS
-397 ENYSK
+397 EDYSK
-402 NSVNADKVTD
+402 NSVNAAKVTD
-412 HHALLITDTPAI
+412 HHALLITENAAI
-424 GLYKDEKIVYD
+424 GLFKDEKIVYD
-435 MVLRR
+435 MILCR
-440 MVEAF
+440 MIEAF
-445 SADCIKDISSV
+445 SADCIKDITSV
-456 TAKVENDVEFCI
+456 SAQVDHEVEFGI
-468 SGSIIRQVGWRE
+468 SGSIIRQTGWRAL
-480 SSLKERNSKQV
+480 SLKEKNNRQDK
-491 RDADTADN
+491 DADATDN
-499 EVKEQVIP
+499 EVKDQVIP
-507 NWQEE
+507 NWQEG
-512 QRINVTGCNITEGKT
+512 QHITLSGCTITEGKT

-536 TLLAAMETAGKDI
+536 TLLAAMETAGKEI
-549 EDETMRQA
+549 EDDTMRQA

-577 RREYM
+577 KREYM

-610 EMTGRWEAELAKIER
+610 EMTGKWEAELAKIER

-631 EFTHGIEAY
+631 GFTHSIEGY

-652 KLFSHK
+652 RLFSHK
-658 ESGCL
+658 DSGCQ
-663 CPKCKQGTMQFFGK
+663 CPKCKHGTMQFFGK

-699 SDADI
+699 TDFDI

-712 TKTLNGFT
+712 TRTLNGFT
-720 SKQGKPFSA
+720 SRQGKSFSA
-729 ALVFDEDFNTK
+729 AIAFDENFNTK

>member
-1 MQTRAIKACFKIA
+1 
-14 ECSLSYVIFN
+14 
-24 RHLQPT
+24 
-30 IPRLQ
+30 
-35 VSQNIKRMKTIIAE
+35 MKTIIAE

-63 TKREEGYMHGNGYYV
+63 DKREEGYMQGNGYFV

-103 LPVIPNPFILVPRQV
+103 LPVIPDPFVLVPRQV
-118 KSENG
+118 KTENG

-142 SSDRIIVAT
+142 SSERIIVAT

-163 LYEYLGCK
+163 LYAYLGCR

-182 TDAAIREGLGNLKD
+182 TDTAIREGLLNLRD
-196 GKEYDTLYHAAKAR
+196 GKEYDNLYHAAKAR

-245 MVCERYWENKRFE
+245 MVCERYWEHKRFE

-273 NGNILKFTS
+273 SGNILKFTS
-282 ANRWTDK
+282 ANRWTDE

-299 KDAGSALITKVST
+299 KDTGSAIITKVTT

-323 NLTTLQKDANSQH
+323 DLTTLQKEANSQH

-365 ISDDVFATVP
+365 ISDDVFATLP
-375 NLFKNLE
+375 KLFKNLE
-382 NHSEYGEIVG
+382 NHSEYGEKVK
-392 LLPNS
+392 LLPGS
-397 ENYSK
+397 EDYSK
-402 NSVNADKVTD
+402 NSVNAVKVTD
-412 HHALLITDTPAI
+412 HHALLITENAAI
-424 GLYKDEKIVYD
+424 GLFKDEKTVYD
-435 MVLRR
+435 MILCR
-440 MVEAF
+440 MIEAF
-445 SADCIKDISSV
+445 SADCIKDITSV
-456 TAKVENDVEFCI
+456 SAQVDHEVEFGI
-468 SGSIIRQVGWRE
+468 SGSIIRQTGWRAL
-480 SSLKERNSKQV
+480 SLKEKDKRQDK
-491 RDADTADN
+491 DADATDN
-499 EVKEQVIP
+499 EVKDQVIP
-507 NWQEE
+507 NWQEG
-512 QRINVTGCNITEGKT
+512 QHITFSGCTITEGKT

-536 TLLAAMETAGKDI
+536 TLLAAMETAGKEI
-549 EDETMRQA
+549 EDDTMRQA
-557 MKDCGIGTPATRA
+557 MKDSGIGTPATRA

-577 RREYM
+577 KREYM

-610 EMTGRWEAELAKIER
+610 EMTGKWEAELAKIER

-631 EFTHGIEAY
+631 GFTHSIEGY

-652 KLFSHK
+652 RLFSHK
-658 ESGCL
+658 DSGCQ

-699 SDADI
+699 TDADI

-712 TKTLNGFT
+712 TRTLNGFT

-729 ALVFDEDFNTK
+729 AIAFDENFNTK

>member
-1 MQTRAIKACFKIA
+1 
-14 ECSLSYVIFN
+14 
-24 RHLQPT
+24 
-30 IPRLQ
+30 
-35 VSQNIKRMKTIIAE
+35 MKTIIAE

-63 TKREEGYMHGNGYYV
+63 DKREEGYMQGNGYFV

-103 LPVIPNPFILVPRQV
+103 LPVIPDPFVLVPRQV
-118 KSENG
+118 KTENG

-142 SSDRIIVAT
+142 SSERIIVAT

-163 LYEYLGCK
+163 LYAYLGCQ

-182 TDAAIREGLGNLKD
+182 TDTAIREGLQNLRD
-196 GKEYDTLYHAAKAR
+196 GKEYDNLYHAAKAR

-245 MVCERYWENKRFE
+245 MVCERYWEHKRFE

-273 NGNILKFTS
+273 SGNILKFTS

-299 KDAGSALITKVST
+299 KDTGSAIITKVAT
-312 KRKVEKAPLLY
+312 KRKVEKTPLLY
-323 NLTTLQKDANSQH
+323 DLTTLQKEANSQH

-365 ISDDVFATVP
+365 ISDDVFATLP
-375 NLFKNLE
+375 KLFKNLE
-382 NHSEYGEIVG
+382 NHSEYGEKVK
-392 LLPNS
+392 LLSGS
-397 ENYSK
+397 EDYSK
-402 NSVNADKVTD
+402 NSVNAAKVTD
-412 HHALLITDTPAI
+412 HHALLITENAAI
-424 GLYKDEKIVYD
+424 GLFKDEKIVYD
-435 MVLRR
+435 MILCR
-440 MVEAF
+440 MIEAF
-445 SADCIKDISSV
+445 STDCIKDITSV
-456 TAKVENDVEFCI
+456 SAQVDHEVEFGI
-468 SGSIIRQVGWRE
+468 SGSIIRQTGWRAL
-480 SSLKERNSKQV
+480 SLKEKNNRLDK
-491 RDADTADN
+491 DADATDN
-499 EVKEQVIP
+499 EVKDQVIP
-507 NWQEE
+507 NWQEG
-512 QRINVTGCNITEGKT
+512 QHITLSGCTITEGKT

-536 TLLAAMETAGKDI
+536 TLLAAMETAGKEI
-549 EDETMRQA
+549 EDDTIRQA
-557 MKDCGIGTPATRA
+557 MKDSGIGTPATRA

-577 RREYM
+577 KREYM

-610 EMTGRWEAELAKIER
+610 EMTGKWEAELAKIER

-631 EFTHGIEAY
+631 GFTHSIEGY

-652 KLFSHK
+652 RLFSHK
-658 ESGCL
+658 DSGCQ

-677 VVRCSNKECGMP
+677 VVRCNNKECGMP

-699 SDADI
+699 TDADI

-712 TKTLNGFT
+712 TRTLNGFT
-720 SKQGKPFSA
+720 SKQGKSFSA
-729 ALVFDEDFNTK
+729 AIAFDENFNTK

>member
-1 MQTRAIKACFKIA
+1 
-14 ECSLSYVIFN
+14 
-24 RHLQPT
+24 
-30 IPRLQ
+30 
-35 VSQNIKRMKTIIAE
+35 MKTIIAE

-63 TKREEGYMHGNGYYV
+63 DKREEGYMQGNGYYV

-103 LPVIPNPFILVPRQV
+103 LPVIPDPFVLVPRQV
-118 KSENG
+118 KTENG

-142 SSDRIIVAT
+142 SSERIIVAT

-163 LYEYLGCK
+163 LYAYLGCR
-171 KPFDRLWISSL
+171 KPFGRLWISSL
-182 TDAAIREGLGNLKD
+182 TDTAIREGLLNLRD
-196 GKEYDTLYHAAKAR
+196 GKEYDNLYHAAKAR

-245 MVCERYWENKRFE
+245 MVCERYWEHKRFE
-258 SKPFWQVHFGVVDAD
+258 SKPFWQVHFGVVDTD
-273 NGNILKFTS
+273 SGNILKFTS
-282 ANRWTDK
+282 ANRWADK

-299 KDAGSALITKVST
+299 KDTGSAIITKVAT

-323 NLTTLQKDANSQH
+323 DLTTLQKEANSQH

-365 ISDDVFATVP
+365 ISDDVFATLP
-375 NLFKNLE
+375 KLFKNLE
-382 NHSEYGEIVG
+382 NHSEYGEKVK
-392 LLPNS
+392 LLPGS
-397 ENYSK
+397 EDYSK
-402 NSVNADKVTD
+402 NSVNAAKVTD
-412 HHALLITDTPAI
+412 HHALLITENAAI
-424 GLYKDEKIVYD
+424 GLFKDEKIVYD
-435 MVLRR
+435 MILCR
-440 MVEAF
+440 MIEAF
-445 SADCIKDISSV
+445 SADCIKDITSV
-456 TAKVENDVEFCI
+456 SAQVDYEVEFGI
-468 SGSIIRQVGWRE
+468 SGSIIRQTGWRAL
-480 SSLKERNSKQV
+480 SLKEKNNRLDK
-491 RDADTADN
+491 DADATDN

-507 NWQEE
+507 NWQEG
-512 QRINVTGCNITEGKT
+512 QHITLSGCTITEGKT

-536 TLLAAMETAGKDI
+536 TLLTAMETAGKEI
-549 EDETMRQA
+549 EDDTMRQA

-577 RREYM
+577 KREYM

-610 EMTGRWEAELAKIER
+610 EMTGKWEAELAKIER

-631 EFTHGIEAY
+631 GFPHSIEGY

-652 KLFSHK
+652 RLFSHK
-658 ESGCL
+658 DSSCQ
-663 CPKCKQGTMQFFGK
+663 CPKCNQGTMQFFGK

-689 VFKQVAGKLL
+689 VFKLVAGKLL
-699 SDADI
+699 TDADI

-712 TKTLNGFT
+712 TRTLNGFT
-720 SKQGKPFSA
+720 SKQGKSFSA
-729 ALVFDEDFNTK
+729 AIAFDENFNTK

>member
-1 MQTRAIKACFKIA
+1 
-14 ECSLSYVIFN
+14 
-24 RHLQPT
+24 
-30 IPRLQ
+30 
-35 VSQNIKRMKTIIAE
+35 MKTIIAE

-63 TKREEGYMHGNGYYV
+63 DKREEGYMQGNGYYV

-103 LPVIPNPFILVPRQV
+103 LPVIPDPFVLVPRQV
-118 KSENG
+118 KTENG

-142 SSDRIIVAT
+142 SSERIIVAT

-163 LYEYLGCK
+163 LYTYLGCR

-182 TDAAIREGLGNLKD
+182 TDTAIREGLQNLTD
-196 GKEYDTLYHAAKAR
+196 GKEYDNLYHAAKAR

-245 MVCERYWENKRFE
+245 MVCERYWEHKRFE

-273 NGNILKFTS
+273 SGNILKFTS

-299 KDAGSALITKVST
+299 KDTGSAIITKVAT

-323 NLTTLQKDANSQH
+323 DLTTLQKEANSQH

-365 ISDDVFATVP
+365 ISDDIFATLP
-375 NLFKNLE
+375 KLFKNLE
-382 NHSEYGEIVG
+382 NHSEYGEKVK
-392 LLPNS
+392 LLPGS
-397 ENYSK
+397 EDYSK
-402 NSVNADKVTD
+402 NSVNAAKVTD
-412 HHALLITDTPAI
+412 HHALLITENPAV
-424 GLYKDEKIVYD
+424 GLFKDEKIVYD
-435 MVLRR
+435 MILCR
-440 MVEAF
+440 MIEAF
-445 SADCIKDISSV
+445 SADCIKDITSV
-456 TAKVENDVEFCI
+456 SAQVDHEVEFGI
-468 SGSIIRQVGWRE
+468 SGSIIRQTGWRAL
-480 SSLKERNSKQV
+480 SLKEKNNRQDK
-491 RDADTADN
+491 DADATDN
-499 EVKEQVIP
+499 EVKDQVIP
-507 NWQEE
+507 NWQEG
-512 QRINVTGCNITEGKT
+512 QHITLSGCTITEGKT

-536 TLLAAMETAGKDI
+536 TLLAAMETAGKEI
-549 EDETMRQA
+549 EDDTMRQS
-557 MKDCGIGTPATRA
+557 MKDIGIGTPATRA

-577 RREYM
+577 KREYM

-610 EMTGRWEAELAKIER
+610 EMTGKWEAELAKIER

-631 EFTHGIEAY
+631 GFTHSIEGY

-652 KLFSHK
+652 RLFSHK
-658 ESGCL
+658 DSGCQ
-663 CPKCKQGTMQFFGK
+663 CPKCKQGIMQFFGK

-699 SDADI
+699 TDADI

-712 TKTLNGFT
+712 TRTLNGFT

-729 ALVFDEDFNTK
+729 AIAFDENFNTK

>member
-1 MQTRAIKACFKIA
+1 
-14 ECSLSYVIFN
+14 
-24 RHLQPT
+24 
-30 IPRLQ
+30 
-35 VSQNIKRMKTIIAE
+35 MKTIIAE

-63 TKREEGYMHGNGYYV
+63 DKREEGYMQGNGYYV

-84 LVQPAMPETYG
+84 LVQPAMPDTYG

-103 LPVIPNPFILVPRQV
+103 LPVIPDPFVLVPRQV
-118 KSENG
+118 KTENG

-142 SSDRIIVAT
+142 SSERIIVAT

-163 LYEYLGCK
+163 LYAYLGCR

-182 TDAAIREGLGNLKD
+182 TDTAIREGLLNLRD
-196 GKEYDTLYHAAKAR
+196 GKEYDNLYHAAKAR

-245 MVCERYWENKRFE
+245 MVCERYWEHKRFE

-273 NGNILKFTS
+273 NGDILKFTS
-282 ANRWTDK
+282 ANRWADK

-299 KDAGSALITKVST
+299 KDTGSAIITKVTT

-323 NLTTLQKDANSQH
+323 DLTTLQKEANSQH

-365 ISDDVFATVP
+365 ISDDVFATLP
-375 NLFKNLE
+375 KLFKNLE
-382 NHSEYGEIVG
+382 NHSEYGEKVK
-392 LLPNS
+392 LLPGS
-397 ENYSK
+397 EDYSK
-402 NSVNADKVTD
+402 NSVNAAKVTD
-412 HHALLITDTPAI
+412 HHALLITENAAI
-424 GLYKDEKIVYD
+424 GLFKDEKIVYD
-435 MVLRR
+435 MILCR
-440 MVEAF
+440 MIEAF
-445 SADCIKDISSV
+445 SADCIKDITSV
-456 TAKVENDVEFCI
+456 SAQVDHEVEFGI
-468 SGSIIRQVGWRE
+468 SGSIIRQTGWRAL
-480 SSLKERNSKQV
+480 SLKEKNNRLDK
-491 RDADTADN
+491 DADATDN
-499 EVKEQVIP
+499 EVKDQVIP
-507 NWQEE
+507 NWQEG
-512 QRINVTGCNITEGKT
+512 QHITLSGCTITEGKT

-536 TLLAAMETAGKDI
+536 TLLAAMETAGKEI
-549 EDETMRQA
+549 EDDTMRQA
-557 MKDCGIGTPATRA
+557 MKDSGIGTPATRA

-577 RREYM
+577 KREYM

-610 EMTGRWEAELAKIER
+610 EMTGKWEAELAKIER

-631 EFTHGIEAY
+631 GFTHSIEGY

-652 KLFSHK
+652 RLFSHK
-658 ESGCL
+658 DSGCQ
-663 CPKCKQGTMQFFGK
+663 CPKCKQGAMQFFGK

-699 SDADI
+699 TDSDI

-712 TKTLNGFT
+712 TRTLNGFT
-720 SKQGKPFSA
+720 SKQGKSFSA
-729 ALVFDEDFNTK
+729 AIAFDENFNTK

>member
-1 MQTRAIKACFKIA
+1 MSQKQQT
-14 ECSLSYVIFN
+14 
-24 RHLQPT
+24 
-30 IPRLQ
+30 
-35 VSQNIKRMKTIIAE
+35 MKTIIAE

-63 TKREEGYMHGNGYYV
+63 DKREEGYMQGNGYYV

-103 LPVIPNPFILVPRQV
+103 LPVISAPFVLVPRQV
-118 KSENG
+118 KTENG

-142 SSDRIIVAT
+142 SSERIIVAT

-163 LYEYLGCK
+163 LYAYLGCR

-182 TDAAIREGLGNLKD
+182 TDTAIREGLQNLRD
-196 GKEYDTLYHAAKAR
+196 GKEYDYLYHAAKAR

-245 MVCERYWENKRFE
+245 MVCERYWEHKRFE

-273 NGNILKFTS
+273 SGNILKFTS

-299 KDAGSALITKVST
+299 KDTGSAIITKVVT

-323 NLTTLQKDANSQH
+323 DLTTLQKEANSQH

-365 ISDDVFATVP
+365 ISDDVFATLP
-375 NLFKNLE
+375 KLFKNLE
-382 NHSEYGEIVG
+382 NHSEYGEKVK
-392 LLPNS
+392 LLPGS
-397 ENYSK
+397 EDYSK
-402 NSVNADKVTD
+402 NSVNAAKVTD
-412 HHALLITDTPAI
+412 HHALLITENAAI
-424 GLYKDEKIVYD
+424 GLFKDEKIVYD
-435 MVLRR
+435 MILCR
-440 MVEAF
+440 MIEAF
-445 SADCIKDISSV
+445 SADCIKDITSV
-456 TAKVENDVEFCI
+456 SAQVDHEVEFGI
-468 SGSIIRQVGWRE
+468 SGSIIRQTGWRAL
-480 SSLKERNSKQV
+480 SLKEKNNRQDK
-491 RDADTADN
+491 DADATDN

-507 NWQEE
+507 NWQEG
-512 QRINVTGCNITEGKT
+512 QHITLSGCTITEGKT

-536 TLLAAMETAGKDI
+536 TLLAAMETAGKEI
-549 EDETMRQA
+549 EDDTMRQT
-557 MKDCGIGTPATRA
+557 MKDSGIGTPATRA

-577 RREYM
+577 KREYM

-610 EMTGRWEAELAKIER
+610 EMTGKWEAELAKIER

-631 EFTHGIEAY
+631 GFTHSIEGY

-652 KLFSHK
+652 RLFSHK
-658 ESGCL
+658 DSGCQ

-699 SDADI
+699 TDSDI

-712 TKTLNGFT
+712 TRTLNGFI

-729 ALVFDEDFNTK
+729 AIAFDENFNTK

>member
-1 MQTRAIKACFKIA
+1 MSQKQQT
-14 ECSLSYVIFN
+14 
-24 RHLQPT
+24 
-30 IPRLQ
+30 
-35 VSQNIKRMKTIIAE
+35 MKTIIAE

-63 TKREEGYMHGNGYYV
+63 DKREEGYMQGNGYYV

-103 LPVIPNPFILVPRQV
+103 LPVIPDPFVLVPRQV
-118 KSENG
+118 KTENG

-142 SSDRIIVAT
+142 SSERIIVAT

-163 LYEYLGCK
+163 LYAYLGCR

-182 TDAAIREGLGNLKD
+182 TDTAIREGLLNLTD
-196 GKEYDTLYHAAKAR
+196 GKEYDNLYHAAKAR

-245 MVCERYWENKRFE
+245 MVCERYWEHKRFE
-258 SKPFWQVHFGVVDAD
+258 SKPFWQVHFGVVDTD
-273 NGNILKFTS
+273 SDNILKFTS

-299 KDAGSALITKVST
+299 KDTGSAIITKVAT

-323 NLTTLQKDANSQH
+323 DLTTLQKEANSQH

-365 ISDDVFATVP
+365 ISDDVFATLP
-375 NLFKNLE
+375 KLFKNLE
-382 NHSEYGEIVG
+382 NHSEYGENVK
-392 LLPNS
+392 LLPGS
-397 ENYSK
+397 EDYSK
-402 NSVNADKVTD
+402 NSVNAAKVTD
-412 HHALLITDTPAI
+412 HHALLITENAAI
-424 GLYKDEKIVYD
+424 GLFKDEKIVYD
-435 MVLRR
+435 MILCR
-440 MVEAF
+440 MIEAF
-445 SADCIKDISSV
+445 SADCIKDITSV
-456 TAKVENDVEFCI
+456 SAQVDHEVEFGI
-468 SGSIIRQVGWRE
+468 SGSIIRQTGWRAL
-480 SSLKERNSKQV
+480 SLKEKNKRQDK
-491 RDADTADN
+491 DADATDN
-499 EVKEQVIP
+499 EVKDQVIP
-507 NWQEE
+507 NWQEG
-512 QRINVTGCNITEGKT
+512 QHITLSGCTITEGKT

-536 TLLAAMETAGKDI
+536 TLLAAMETAGKEI
-549 EDETMRQA
+549 EDDTMRQA
-557 MKDCGIGTPATRA
+557 MKDSGIGTPATRA

-577 RREYM
+577 KREYM

-610 EMTGRWEAELAKIER
+610 EMTGKWEAELARIER

-631 EFTHGIEAY
+631 GFTHSIEGY

-652 KLFSHK
+652 RLFSHK
-658 ESGCL
+658 DSGCQ

-699 SDADI
+699 TDADI
-704 TDLLTKGK
+704 TDLLIKGK
-712 TKTLNGFT
+712 TRTLNGFI
-720 SKQGKPFSA
+720 SKQGKSFSA
-729 ALVFDEDFNTK
+729 AIAFDEDFNTK

>member
-1 MQTRAIKACFKIA
+1 MSQKQQT
-14 ECSLSYVIFN
+14 
-24 RHLQPT
+24 
-30 IPRLQ
+30 
-35 VSQNIKRMKTIIAE
+35 MKTIIAE

-63 TKREEGYMHGNGYYV
+63 DKREEGYMQGNGYYV

-103 LPVIPNPFILVPRQV
+103 LPVIPDPFVLVPRQV
-118 KSENG
+118 KTENG
-123 YKPDAGVLAQIKII
+123 YKADAGVLAQIKII

-142 SSDRIIVAT
+142 SSERIIVAT

-163 LYEYLGCK
+163 LYAYLGCR

-182 TDAAIREGLGNLKD
+182 TDTAIREGLLNLRD
-196 GKEYDTLYHAAKAR
+196 GKEYDNLYHAAKAR

-245 MVCERYWENKRFE
+245 MVCERYWEHKRFE
-258 SKPFWQVHFGVVDAD
+258 SKPFWQVHFGVVDTES
-273 NGNILKFTS
+273 GNILKFTS
-282 ANRWTDK
+282 VNRWTDK

-299 KDAGSALITKVST
+299 KETGSAIITKVVT

-323 NLTTLQKDANSQH
+323 DLTTLQKEANSQH

-365 ISDDVFATVP
+365 ISDDVFATLP
-375 NLFKNLE
+375 KLFKNLE
-382 NHSEYGEIVG
+382 NHSEYGEKVK
-392 LLPNS
+392 LLPGS
-397 ENYSK
+397 EDYSK
-402 NSVNADKVTD
+402 NSVNAAKVTD
-412 HHALLITDTPAI
+412 HHALLITENPAI
-424 GLYKDEKIVYD
+424 GLFKDEKTVYD
-435 MVLRR
+435 MILCR
-440 MVEAF
+440 MIEAF
-445 SADCIKDISSV
+445 SADCIKDITSV
-456 TAKVENDVEFCI
+456 SAQVDHEVEFGI
-468 SGSIIRQVGWRE
+468 SGSIIRQTGWRAL
-480 SSLKERNSKQV
+480 SLKEKNNRQDK
-491 RDADTADN
+491 DADATDN

-507 NWQEE
+507 NWQEG
-512 QRINVTGCNITEGKT
+512 QHITLSGCTITEGKT

-536 TLLAAMETAGKDI
+536 TLLAAMETAGKEI
-549 EDETMRQA
+549 EDDTMRQA
-557 MKDCGIGTPATRA
+557 MKDSGIGTPATRA

-577 RREYM
+577 KREYM

-610 EMTGRWEAELAKIER
+610 EMTGKWEAELAKIER

-631 EFTHGIEAY
+631 GFTHSIEGY

-652 KLFSHK
+652 RLFSHK
-658 ESGCL
+658 DSGCQ
-663 CPKCKQGTMQFFGK
+663 CPKCKHGTMQFFGK

-699 SDADI
+699 TDADI

-712 TKTLNGFT
+712 TRTLNGFT

-729 ALVFDEDFNTK
+729 AIAFDENFNTK